1 MALEPVD
8 FDGGKTYDGD
18 TVYKGGQGF
27 RLFGIDAD
35 EMKEHGI
42 INQPNPSPQALK
54 AKEYLDN
61 VMSTEQVSFDDMGA
75 DKYGRRV
82 VRIRGADGRD
92 INEELVRN
100 VGVNTID
107 FDGVSPYHAASVAF
121 EDDVRSGRKI
131 LDRAVPFNSGDYI
144 PERTI
149 AQELG
154 SGYDRG
160 KDQLGLMLGKSLET
174 IGETLDVESLKQRGV
189 DMSSKYLEELI
200 KPDEAPQVGTYKDVD
215 GVRAAA
221 LYAAGL
227 LGEQVP
233 QLMADAAT
241 FAGGAATGA
250 GVGGFGAVAA
260 RRGIASAAA
269 KIGMNIGGRA
279 GAFSSMY
286 AQSLGESVM
295 EQESEGVDDNPLAYA
310 TAFAKAGA
318 DYIGAK
324 AMLKTSKRMML
335 DGNEVSARVVAG
347 EAMRSIGAEGLTESF
362 QTVLDKAAIAYKKD
376 GYDLLSDDNIDE
388 AIDSFFAGAIVGGA
402 TAGTGAGVRKTY
414 DKFFGGKD
422 EEKTPDAVEQP
433 AVVPPVE
440 EVAPEE
446 PVVSAAAPEA
456 ETPVTE
462 PVQPPVSAESAG
474 MDFGAALE
482 GLNTPVEQPSK
493 GMDFGAALEGLK
505 APAQGALP
513 RVQIPGQSW
522 VNDNAQVDR
531 DISDRMG
538 VTGRIEEL
546 FAEGKT
552 ASEVRSVL
560 KKENLFGKV
569 AQEDETPFVVNV
581 RATLGIPSRMG
592 AEGEAEFQ
600 QWKAGRAAGKQA
612 PEGMDFKAA
621 LAGLDSNDMEQA
633 AERLDISH
641 LPKEQY
647 TQIIEQMPEAE
658 VRPVVDDLASFSE
671 PVDQQQVSFE
681 RGTAKAERGVEKAQ
695 TLFEAA
701 PFDSVEEKPVTA
713 SAASDTS
720 SRVDFYEGASSE
732 DGSPERAFDPT
743 TDGVDSV
750 TASQQKM
757 KRSLSDAI
765 SRGLRSSEAMKQRYR
780 QTHKDEKTGER
791 LLSPEKREKLRAYE
805 QEHGVG
811 SASGMRD
818 DFIASPAYQ
827 RKRNVRLKFP
837 GDSEWHDVDLR
848 ALLTDVYN
856 NRDIDTT
863 EQNPVPHRRVMNQLS
878 YVIGELAEQG
888 IEIDNFD
895 PETTVVWRPTKD
907 LQQLYMSGNRFE
919 GSTELTLADIAEHEK
934 MYNSA
939 NEKTAAKYRKS
950 ERVIMDYD
958 DDFADKIDELNF
970 ALKDAEQNKKDPDVP
985 YMLAR
990 AIRAVGGDAESK
1002 DVNGLL
1008 SEGRHALA
1016 QAQQQNEARERRK
1029 DEADNGE
1036 AGGDGDASQAEFTTL
1051 AAEARSR
1058 ESSKDFFGEV
1068 TVSTK
1073 RGKKKVDSGA
1083 TQPVPESDNMQ
1094 VKFSFSNDPSANF
1107 KDAIRTLVETMGLKA
1122 DVVVQEGEIK
1132 RDVPGT
1138 VDFKEGKV
1146 FITLDMNRIAEM
1158 SSNKY
1163 DVATTIVAHE
1173 LGHAWMQEKGHR
1185 VPDAAL
1191 KELYEGF
1198 KDARKKAPAG
1208 HVYRKQKGVGFD
1220 EWIADQFMAYVVNSN
1235 KAPKTAAAKYFSKV
1249 WKALSAIIDSL
1260 GRSLFG
1266 KDRFSRT
1273 DTGTEFVE
1281 SVFRTSMNKQGITGN
1296 KFDTFLA
1303 DAYEELF
1310 GLDAGKRVGQ
1320 GERRAQTELRA
1331 VGDTAAIAK
1340 ITALEKQIF
1349 RAKEQI
1355 AKYRRDDNL
1364 VAVDNYQKR
1373 LDVMQADLRKISATE
1388 PRDFYAR
1395 AIFHKYGGVQGAKRL
1410 MSDAVFVTKNAA
1422 EAVSPVWATSIRR
1435 LKQKGHHTLAANYE
1449 KFFTDQNADMRTWM
1463 AELDNV
1469 SDADLD
1475 ALRTGKKTAAVTRFL
1490 NQFYNHVKRD
1500 GGMPTLG
1507 KISKDYVPRMFDRIA
1522 IEADKP
1528 KFRDYIQQEAKK
1540 AGYPMTDKEADDIIA
1555 TIVKDD
1561 SAYYQLDNS
1570 GGASFAGNAASRSL
1584 NFINDLDLQTT
1595 PWVIQDKRMM
1605 MAGYV
1610 NSMLKRSNYER
1621 KFGGYNTVV
1630 EPGKRHISFVRH
1642 YMKNVPF
1649 RAETLGI
1656 TGGAPGRLATSFE
1669 KEQYFEKVDSASLMK
1684 AVQSANA
1691 RGWVRVEMDAKN
1703 EATVSIYEPS
1713 YSQNAIIRG
1722 LRENGQEADVKEF
1735 MRVTDALSGR
1745 LGQDSMSPTARK
1757 ITGGLMT
1764 YQNILTLLFAT
1775 LSSFPDAVGPI
1786 VRSRDLAGA
1795 REALRGMM
1803 EVIGGA
1809 GARERR
1815 KLMHDLGVAHR
1826 STTEQALLEVYGAEM
1841 MPATMKKINDK
1852 FFEYTGLE
1860 AITAFSRTMAGNVA
1874 IRFVQ
1879 RHAKQALNG
1888 DAESVRYLAELGLT
1902 PDEANSL
1909 NGNAKMYSQM
1919 LADGTAFDSHGNLT
1933 PEAAL
1938 AEKTQK
1944 AVNQFVDESV
1954 VRPDASQ
1961 RPVWASDP
1969 RFMLVWHLKSFAYS
1983 YAKVI
1988 IKPVFKEAAYQFNKN
2003 GISPQVAVPLLVF
2016 ALPVMLASALGL
2028 RLREFIQYDVPHG
2041 LGIEQFDRPSAQRE
2055 FDEYLY
2061 DVLRRGG
2068 ILGPA
2073 ELAINAMEAD
2083 DRQRSALVT
2092 LLGPTADHLNTLLQF
2107 DAYKAVTRS
2116 VPVLSQM
2123 PEFKAAVYG
2132 AMN

>member
-1 MALEPVD
+1 MAFEPVD
-8 FDGGKTYDGD
+8 FAGGETYDGD

-27 RLFGIDAD
+27 RLYGIDAD

-42 INQPNPSPQALK
+42 LNQPTPSPQAIK
-54 AKEYLDN
+54 AKEYLDG
-61 VMSTEQVSFDDMGA
+61 VMKNEKVSFEDMGA

-82 VRIRGADGRD
+82 VRILGEDGRD
-92 INEELVRN
+92 VNEELVRQ

-107 FDGVSPYHAASVAF
+107 FDGVSPYHAAAVAF
-121 EDDVRSGRKI
+121 EDDVRAGRKI
-131 LDRAVPFNSGDYI
+131 LDRAVPFNSSDYI

-154 SGYDRG
+154 TGYSRG
-160 KDQLGLMLGKSLET
+160 KDQLGLMFGKSLET
-174 IGETLDVESLKQRGV
+174 IGESLGVESLQQRGI
-189 DMSSKYLEELI
+189 DMSSKYLEELV
-200 KPDEAPQVGTYKDVD
+200 KPDQAPQVGTYKDVD
-215 GVRAAA
+215 GVKSAA
-221 LYAAGL
+221 LYAASL

-233 QLMADAAT
+233 QLMADAAA

-250 GVGGFGAVAA
+250 GVGGIGAVAA
-260 RRGIASAAA
+260 RRGVAAA
-269 KIGMNIGGRA
+269 AARIGMNIGGRA

-295 EQESEGVDDNPLAYA
+295 EQESEGVEDNPLAYA

-335 DGNEVSARVVAG
+335 DGNDVSARVVAG

-362 QTVLDKAAIAYKKD
+362 QTMLDKAAIAYKKD

-388 AIDSFFAGAIVGGA
+388 AIDSFFAGAIVGGSVSGA
-402 TAGTGAGVRKTY
+402 GAGVRKTY
-414 DKFFGGKD
+414 DRFFGAKD
-422 EEKTPDAVEQP
+422 EKTPDAVEQP
-433 AVVPPVE
+433 EDVSSAE
-440 EVAPEE
+440 EKM
-446 PVVSAAAPEA
+446 PEA
-456 ETPVTE
+456 EPSVADAVPDTE
-462 PVQPPVSAESAG
+462 ASVADVSEPLQSTVSSEPESVSQG
-474 MDFGAALE
+474 FDFRAALE
-482 GLNTPVEQPSK
+482 GLNSDEVTPHEPSK
-493 GMDFGAALEGLK
+493 
-505 APAQGALP
+505 
-513 RVQIPGQSW
+513 
-522 VNDNAQVDR
+522 
-531 DISDRMG
+531 
-538 VTGRIEEL
+538 
-546 FAEGKT
+546 
-552 ASEVRSVL
+552 
-560 KKENLFGKV
+560 
-569 AQEDETPFVVNV
+569 
-581 RATLGIPSRMG
+581 
-592 AEGEAEFQ
+592 
-600 QWKAGRAAGKQA
+600 
-612 PEGMDFKAA
+612 GMDFKAA
-621 LAGLDSNDMEQA
+621 LDGVDF
-633 AERLDISH
+633 
-641 LPKEQY
+641 
-647 TQIIEQMPEAE
+647 AE
-658 VRPVVDDLASFSE
+658 VDERASEGQDGLMPVEEFEQITGASRE
-671 PVDQQQVSFE
+671 APDQQQVSFE

-695 TLFEAA
+695 TLFEAT
-701 PFDSVEEKPVTA
+701 PFDAPEEKPVTA
-713 SAASDTS
+713 NATSDTS
-720 SRVDFYEGASSE
+720 SRVDFYEGSASE
-732 DGSPERAFDPT
+732 DGSSERAFDPT
-743 TDGVDSV
+743 TAGVDSV
-750 TASQQKM
+750 TAAQQKM

-791 LLSPEKREKLRAYE
+791 LLSPEKREMLREYE
-805 QEHGVG
+805 RKHGVG

-827 RKRNVRLKFP
+827 RKRNVRMKFP
-837 GDSEWHDVDLR
+837 GDSEWHDVDFR
-848 ALLTDVYN
+848 ALLTDIYN

-863 EQNPVPHRRVMNQLS
+863 EQDPVPHRRIMNQLS
-878 YVIGELAEQG
+878 YVMGELAEQG

-895 PETTVVWRPTKD
+895 PESTVVWRPTKD
-907 LQQLYMSGNRFE
+907 LQDLYMSGNRFE

-939 NEKTAAKYRKS
+939 NEKVRSKYRKGQK
-950 ERVIMDYD
+950 VIMDFD

-990 AIRAVGGDAESK
+990 AIRAVGGEAESK
-1002 DVNGLL
+1002 DVDGLL
-1008 SEGRHALA
+1008 AEGRYALT
-1016 QAQQQNEARERRK
+1016 QAQHYNETRERRK
-1029 DEADNGE
+1029 DEAENGE

-1068 TVSTK
+1068 SVSTK
-1073 RGKKKVDSGA
+1073 RGKKKPDSGA
-1083 TQPVPESDNMQ
+1083 TQPVPESDNTQ
-1094 VKFSFSNDPSANF
+1094 VKFSFASDVSANF

-1122 DVVVQEGEIK
+1122 DVIVQEGSIK
-1132 RDVPGT
+1132 RAVPGT

-1146 FITLDMNRIAEM
+1146 FITLDMGRIAEM

-1163 DVATTIVAHE
+1163 DVATTVVAHE
-1173 LGHAWMQEKGHR
+1173 LGHAWMQEKSHR
-1185 VPDAAL
+1185 VPDAVL

-1198 KDARKKAPAG
+1198 KTARKAAPAG

-1220 EWIADQFMAYVVNSN
+1220 EWIADQFMAYVINSN
-1235 KAPKTAAAKYFSKV
+1235 KAPKTATAKYFAKV
-1249 WKALSAIIDSL
+1249 WKALSAIVDTL
-1260 GRSLFG
+1260 GKALFG
-1266 KDRFSRT
+1266 RDRFSRSDVGT
-1273 DTGTEFVE
+1273 DFVE
-1281 SVFRTSMNKQGITGN
+1281 SVFRTSMNKRGITDN
-1296 KFDTFLA
+1296 RFDSMLA

-1355 AKYRRDDNL
+1355 AKYRRDNNT

-1373 LDVMQADLRKISATE
+1373 LDVLQADLRKISATE

-1395 AIFHKYGGVQGAKRL
+1395 ALFHKYGGVHGAKRL
-1410 MSDAVFVTKNAA
+1410 MSDAVSVTKNAA
-1422 EAVSPVWATSIRR
+1422 EAISPVWATSIRR
-1435 LKQKGHHTLAANYE
+1435 LKQKGHHVLATKYE

-1463 AELDNV
+1463 AELDKV
-1469 SDADLD
+1469 SDADLH
-1475 ALRTGKKTAAVTRFL
+1475 ALSLGKKAASVTRFL
-1490 NQFYNHVKRD
+1490 DQFYGHIKRD

-1507 KISKDYVPRMFDRIA
+1507 KISKDYVPRMFDRVA
-1522 IEADKP
+1522 IEEDKAQ
-1528 KFRDYIQQEAKK
+1528 FRNYIQQEAKK
-1540 AGYPMTDKEADDIIA
+1540 AGYPMSDREADDIIA
-1555 TIVKDD
+1555 TILKDD

-1595 PWVIQDKRMM
+1595 KWVIQDKRMM

-1621 KFGGYNTVV
+1621 HFGGYNVVV
-1630 EPGKRHISFVRH
+1630 EPGKRHISYVRH
-1642 YMKNVPF
+1642 FMKNVPF

-1656 TGGAPGRLATSFE
+1656 SGGAPGRLATSFE
-1669 KEQYFEKVDSASLMK
+1669 KEQYFEKADTASLMK

-1691 RGWVRVEMDAKN
+1691 RGWVTVELNDKN
-1703 EATVSIYEPS
+1703 EPTVAIYEPS
-1713 YSQNAIIRG
+1713 YMQNMIIRK
-1722 LRENGQEADVKEF
+1722 LREDNKEADVKEF
-1735 MRVTDALSGR
+1735 MRVTYALSGR

-1786 VRSRDLAGA
+1786 VRSRDFAGA

-1809 GARERR
+1809 NARERR

-1841 MPATMKKINDK
+1841 MPATLKKINDK
-1852 FFEYTGLE
+1852 FFQYTGLE
-1860 AITAFSRTMAGNVA
+1860 AITAFSRIMAGNVG
-1874 IRFVQ
+1874 IRFIQ
-1879 RHAKQALNG
+1879 RHAKQALDGN
-1888 DAESVRYLAELGLT
+1888 AESTRYLSELGLT
-1902 PDEANSL
+1902 PDEASSL
-1909 NGNAKMYSQM
+1909 NKNEKMYSQM

-1933 PEAAL
+1933 PEAQL
-1938 AEKTQK
+1938 AEKIQK

-1988 IKPVFKEAAYQFNKN
+1988 IKPVFKEAVYQFNKN
-2003 GISPQVAVPLLVF
+2003 GISPQVAVPLVVF

-2041 LGIEQFDRPSAQRE
+2041 LGVEHFDRPSAQRE

-2073 ELAINAMEAD
+2073 ELAVNAMEAD
-2083 DRQRSALVT
+2083 DRKRSALVT

>member
-174 IGETLDVESLKQRGV
+174 IGETLDVESLTQRGV

-200 KPDEAPQVGTYKDVD
+200 KPNEAPQVGTYKDVD

-233 QLMADAAT
+233 QLMADAAA

-414 DKFFGGKD
+414 DKFFGGKE
-422 EEKTPDAVEQP
+422 EEKAPDVVEQP
-433 AVVPPVE
+433 EAVPPAE

-446 PVVSAAAPEA
+446 PVVAAAAAEA
-456 ETPVTE
+456 EVPVTE
-462 PVQPPVSAESAG
+462 PVQSPVPAESAG

-493 GMDFGAALEGLK
+493 GMDF
-505 APAQGALP
+505 
-513 RVQIPGQSW
+513 
-522 VNDNAQVDR
+522 
-531 DISDRMG
+531 
-538 VTGRIEEL
+538 
-546 FAEGKT
+546 
-552 ASEVRSVL
+552 
-560 KKENLFGKV
+560 
-569 AQEDETPFVVNV
+569 
-581 RATLGIPSRMG
+581 
-592 AEGEAEFQ
+592 
-600 QWKAGRAAGKQA
+600 
-612 PEGMDFKAA
+612 KAA
-621 LAGLDSNDMEQA
+621 LAGLDSNDMEQV

-641 LPKEQY
+641 LPQEQY

-658 VRPVVDDLASFSE
+658 VRPVVDDLASFSA

-701 PFDSVEEKPVTA
+701 PFDFVEDKPVTA

-780 QTHKDEKTGER
+780 QADKDEKTGER
-791 LLSPEKREKLRAYE
+791 LLSPEKREILREYE
-805 QEHGVG
+805 RKHGVG

-818 DFIASPAYQ
+818 DFIAAPAYQ
-827 RKRNVRLKFP
+827 RKRNVRMKFP
-837 GDSEWHDVDLR
+837 GDSEWHDVDFR
-848 ALLTDVYN
+848 AMLTDLYN

-863 EQNPVPHRRVMNQLS
+863 EENPAPHQRVLNQIT
-878 YVIGELAEQG
+878 YAIGELAEQG
-888 IEIDNFD
+888 IEIENFD

-907 LQQLYMSGNRFE
+907 LQEIYMSGNRFE
-919 GSTELTLADIAEHEK
+919 GSTELTLADIAAHVQ

-939 NEKTAAKYRKS
+939 DAKVRAKYRRN

-1008 SEGRHALA
+1008 SEGRYALA

-1029 DEADNGE
+1029 DEADSGE

-1073 RGKKKVDSGA
+1073 RGKKKADSGA
-1083 TQPVPESDNMQ
+1083 TQPVPESDTTQ
-1094 VKFSFSNDPSANF
+1094 VKFSFSSDPSANF

-1249 WKALSAIIDSL
+1249 WNALSAIIDSL
-1260 GRSLFG
+1260 GRALFG

-1273 DTGTEFVE
+1273 DAGTEFVE

-1296 KFDTFLA
+1296 KFDTLLA

-1364 VAVDNYQKR
+1364 VAVENYQKR

-1410 MSDAVFVTKNAA
+1410 MSDAVSVTKNAA

-1435 LKQKGHHTLAANYE
+1435 LKQKGHDALAANYE

-1722 LRENGQEADVKEF
+1722 LRENGQESDVKEF

-1879 RHAKQALNG
+1879 RHAKQALDG

>member
-1 MALEPVD
+1 MAFDPVD
-8 FDGGKTYDGD
+8 FAGGETYDGD

-27 RLFGIDAD
+27 RLYGIDAD

-42 INQPNPSPQALK
+42 LNQPTPSPQAIK
-54 AKEYLDN
+54 AKEYLDG
-61 VMSTEQVSFDDMGA
+61 VMKNEKVSFEDMGA

-82 VRIRGADGRD
+82 VRILGEDGRD
-92 INEELVRN
+92 VNEELVRE

-107 FDGVSPYHAASVAF
+107 FDGVSPYHAAAVAF
-121 EDDVRSGRKI
+121 EDDVRAGRKI
-131 LDRAVPFNSGDYI
+131 LDRAVPFNTSDYI

-154 SGYDRG
+154 TGYSRG

-174 IGETLDVESLKQRGV
+174 IGESLGVESLQQRGL
-189 DMSSKYLEELI
+189 DMSSKYLEELV
-200 KPDEAPQVGTYKDVD
+200 KPDQAPQVGTYKDVD
-215 GVRAAA
+215 GVKSAA
-221 LYAAGL
+221 LYAASL

-233 QLMADAAT
+233 QLMADAAA
-241 FAGGAATGA
+241 FAGGAVAGA
-250 GVGGFGAVAA
+250 GVGGIGAVAA
-260 RRGIASAAA
+260 RRGVAAA
-269 KIGMNIGGRA
+269 AARIGMNIGGRA

-362 QTVLDKAAIAYKKD
+362 QTMLDKAAIAYKKD

-388 AIDSFFAGAIVGGA
+388 AIDSFFAGAIVGGSVSGA
-402 TAGTGAGVRKTY
+402 GAGVRKTY
-414 DKFFGGKD
+414 DRFFGAKD
-422 EEKTPDAVEQP
+422 EKTPDAVEQSED
-433 AVVPPVE
+433 VPPAE
-440 EVAPEE
+440 EKM
-446 PVVSAAAPEA
+446 PEA
-456 ETPVTE
+456 EPPVADAVPDTEAPAADVSEPLQPAVSSEPE
-462 PVQPPVSAESAG
+462 PVSQG
-474 MDFGAALE
+474 FDFRAALE
-482 GLNTPVEQPSK
+482 GLNSDEVTPQEPSK
-493 GMDFGAALEGLK
+493 
-505 APAQGALP
+505 
-513 RVQIPGQSW
+513 
-522 VNDNAQVDR
+522 
-531 DISDRMG
+531 
-538 VTGRIEEL
+538 
-546 FAEGKT
+546 
-552 ASEVRSVL
+552 
-560 KKENLFGKV
+560 
-569 AQEDETPFVVNV
+569 
-581 RATLGIPSRMG
+581 
-592 AEGEAEFQ
+592 
-600 QWKAGRAAGKQA
+600 
-612 PEGMDFKAA
+612 GMDFKAA
-621 LAGLDSNDMEQA
+621 LDGVDF
-633 AERLDISH
+633 
-641 LPKEQY
+641 
-647 TQIIEQMPEAE
+647 AE
-658 VRPVVDDLASFSE
+658 VDERARMIDASYDEQDSLAPVEE
-671 PVDQQQVSFE
+671 PVDQQQDYTARVADDEDELDLNAEQAAADRMYAYARFRALEEEADEAALIDAPARQRRISYE
-681 RGTAKAERGVEKAQ
+681 KGTAKAERGVEKAQ
-695 TLFEAA
+695 TLFEAT
-701 PFDSVEEKPVTA
+701 PFDAPEEKPVTA

-720 SRVDFYEGASSE
+720 SRVDFYEGAATE

-743 TDGVDSV
+743 IDGVDSV
-750 TASQQKM
+750 TAAQQKM

-791 LLSPEKREKLRAYE
+791 LLSSEKREMLREYE
-805 QEHGVG
+805 RKYGVG

-827 RKRNVRLKFP
+827 RKRNVRMKFP
-837 GDSEWHDVDLR
+837 GDSEWHDVDFR
-848 ALLTDVYN
+848 ALLTDLYN

-863 EQNPVPHRRVMNQLS
+863 EQDPVPHRRVLNQLS
-878 YVIGELAEQG
+878 YVMGELAEQG
-888 IEIDNFD
+888 IEISNFE
-895 PETTVVWRPTKD
+895 PETTIIWRPTKD
-907 LQQLYMSGNRFE
+907 MQEVYSSGNQSGE
-919 GSTELTLADIAEHEK
+919 MTLLDIEDHEQA
-934 MYNSA
+934 YNSA
-939 NEKTAAKYRKS
+939 NEKVRSKYRKGQK
-950 ERVIMDYD
+950 VIMDFD

-990 AIRAVGGDAESK
+990 AIRSVGGEAESK
-1002 DVNGLL
+1002 DVDGLL
-1008 SEGRHALA
+1008 AEGRYALA
-1016 QAQQQNEARERRK
+1016 QAQQYNETRERRK
-1029 DEADNGE
+1029 DEAENGE
-1036 AGGDGDASQAEFTTL
+1036 AGGDGDAFQAEFTTL

-1068 TVSTK
+1068 SVPTK
-1073 RGKKKVDSGA
+1073 RGKKKPDSGA
-1083 TQPVPESDNMQ
+1083 TQPVPESDNTQ
-1094 VKFSFSNDPSANF
+1094 VKFSFASDVSANF
-1107 KDAIRTLVETMGLKA
+1107 KDAVRTLVEIIGLKA
-1122 DVVVQEGEIK
+1122 DVIVQEGSIK
-1132 RDVPGT
+1132 RAVPGT

-1146 FITLDMNRIAEM
+1146 FITLDMGRIAKM

-1163 DVATTIVAHE
+1163 DVATAVVAHE

-1185 VPDAAL
+1185 VPDAVL

-1198 KDARKKAPAG
+1198 KAARKAAPAG

-1220 EWIADQFMAYVVNSN
+1220 EWIADQFMAYVINSN
-1235 KAPKTAAAKYFSKV
+1235 KAPKTATAKYFAKV
-1249 WKALSAIIDSL
+1249 WKALSAIVDTL
-1260 GRSLFG
+1260 GKALFG
-1266 KDRFSRT
+1266 RDRFSRSDVGT
-1273 DTGTEFVE
+1273 DFVE
-1281 SVFRTSMNKQGITGN
+1281 SVFRTSMNKQGITDN
-1296 KFDTFLA
+1296 RFDSMLA

-1355 AKYRRDDNL
+1355 AKYRRENNI

-1373 LDVMQADLRKISATE
+1373 LDALQADLRKISATE

-1395 AIFHKYGGVQGAKRL
+1395 ALFHKYGGVQGAKRL
-1410 MSDAVFVTKNAA
+1410 MSDAVSVTKNAA
-1422 EAVSPVWATSIRR
+1422 EAISPVWATAIRR
-1435 LKQKGHHTLAANYE
+1435 LKQKGHNKLAANYE

-1463 AELDNV
+1463 AELDKV
-1469 SDADLD
+1469 SDADLH
-1475 ALRTGKKTAAVTRFL
+1475 ALSLGEKTAAVTRFL
-1490 NQFYNHVKRD
+1490 DQFYSHIKRD

-1507 KISKDYVPRMFDRIA
+1507 KISKDYVPRMFDRVA
-1522 IEADKP
+1522 IEEDKAQ
-1528 KFRDYIQQEAKK
+1528 FRNYIQQEAKK
-1540 AGYPMTDKEADDIIA
+1540 AGYPMSDKEADDIIA
-1555 TIVKDD
+1555 TILKDD

-1595 PWVIQDKRMM
+1595 KWVIQDKRMM

-1621 KFGGYNTVV
+1621 HFGGYNVVV
-1630 EPGKRHISFVRH
+1630 EPGKRHISYVRH
-1642 YMKNVPF
+1642 FMKNVPF

-1656 TGGAPGRLATSFE
+1656 SGGAPGRLATSFE
-1669 KEQYFEKVDSASLMK
+1669 KEQYFEKADTASLMK

-1691 RGWVRVEMDAKN
+1691 RGWVTVELNDKN
-1703 EATVSIYEPS
+1703 EPTVAIYEPS
-1713 YSQNAIIRG
+1713 YMQNMIIRK
-1722 LRENGQEADVKEF
+1722 LREDSKEADVKEF

-1786 VRSRDLAGA
+1786 VRSRDFAGA
-1795 REALRGMM
+1795 REALKGMF

-1809 GARERR
+1809 NARERR

-1841 MPATMKKINDK
+1841 MPAALKKINDK
-1852 FFEYTGLE
+1852 FFQYTGLE
-1860 AITAFSRTMAGNVA
+1860 AITAFSRIMAGNVG
-1874 IRFVQ
+1874 IRFIQ
-1879 RHAKQALNG
+1879 RHAKQALDG
-1888 DAESVRYLAELGLT
+1888 DAESKRYLSELGLT

-1909 NGNAKMYSQM
+1909 NKNEKMYSQM

-1933 PEAAL
+1933 PEAQL
-1938 AEKTQK
+1938 AEKIQK

-1988 IKPVFKEAAYQFNKN
+1988 MKPVFKEAVYQFKKN
-2003 GISPQVAVPLLVF
+2003 GIGPQVAVPLVVF

-2041 LGIEQFDRPSAQRE
+2041 LGIEHFDRPSAQRE

-2061 DVLRRGG
+2061 DVIRRGG

-2073 ELAINAMEAD
+2073 ELAVNAMEAD
-2083 DRQRSALVT
+2083 DRKRSALVT

-2132 AMN
+2132 SMN

>member
-1 MALEPVD
+1 MAFEPVD
-8 FDGGKTYDGD
+8 FAGGETYDGD

-27 RLFGIDAD
+27 RLYGIDAD
-35 EMKEHGI
+35 EIKEHGI
-42 INQPNPSPQALK
+42 LNQPTPSPQAIK
-54 AKEYLDN
+54 AKEYLDG
-61 VMSTEQVSFDDMGA
+61 VMKKEKVSFEDMGS

-82 VRIRGADGRD
+82 VRIIGEDGRD
-92 INEELVRN
+92 VNEELVRQ

-107 FDGVSPYHAASVAF
+107 FDGVSPYHAAAVAF
-121 EDDVRSGRKI
+121 EDDVRAGRKI
-131 LDRAVPFNSGDYI
+131 LDRAVPFNTSDYI

-154 SGYDRG
+154 TGYARG

-174 IGETLDVESLKQRGV
+174 IGESLGVESLQQRGL
-189 DMSSKYLEELI
+189 DMSSKYLEELV
-200 KPDEAPQVGTYKDVD
+200 KPDQAPQVGTYKDVD
-215 GVRAAA
+215 GVKSAA

-233 QLMADAAT
+233 QLMADAAA
-241 FAGGAATGA
+241 FAGGAAAGA

-260 RRGIASAAA
+260 RRGVAAA
-269 KIGMNIGGRA
+269 AARIGMNIGGRA

-295 EQESEGVDDNPLAYA
+295 EQESEGVEDNPLAYA
-310 TAFAKAGA
+310 AAFAKAGA

-362 QTVLDKAAIAYKKD
+362 QTMLDKAAIAYKKD

-388 AIDSFFAGAIVGGA
+388 AIDSFFAGAIVGGSVSGA
-402 TAGTGAGVRKTY
+402 GAGVRKTY
-414 DKFFGGKD
+414 DRFFGAKD
-422 EEKTPDAVEQP
+422 EKTPDVVEQP
-433 AVVPPVE
+433 EDVSPAE
-440 EVAPEE
+440 EKM
-446 PVVSAAAPEA
+446 PEA
-456 ETPVTE
+456 ESPVVDAVPDTEAPAADVSEPLQSAVPSEPE
-462 PVQPPVSAESAG
+462 PVSQG
-474 MDFGAALE
+474 FDFRAALE
-482 GLNTPVEQPSK
+482 GLNSDEVAPQEPSK
-493 GMDFGAALEGLK
+493 
-505 APAQGALP
+505 
-513 RVQIPGQSW
+513 
-522 VNDNAQVDR
+522 
-531 DISDRMG
+531 
-538 VTGRIEEL
+538 
-546 FAEGKT
+546 
-552 ASEVRSVL
+552 
-560 KKENLFGKV
+560 
-569 AQEDETPFVVNV
+569 
-581 RATLGIPSRMG
+581 
-592 AEGEAEFQ
+592 
-600 QWKAGRAAGKQA
+600 
-612 PEGMDFKAA
+612 GMDFKAA
-621 LAGLDSNDMEQA
+621 LDGIDFAEADERARAIDASYDEQDSVAPVEELEQTVDAPREEVA
-633 AERLDISH
+633 A
-641 LPKEQY
+641 P
-647 TQIIEQMPEAE
+647 
-658 VRPVVDDLASFSE
+658 
-671 PVDQQQVSFE
+671 DQQQISFE

-701 PFDSVEEKPVTA
+701 PFVAPEEKPVTA

-720 SRVDFYEGASSE
+720 SRVDFYEGAASE

-743 TDGVDSV
+743 VDGVDSV
-750 TASQQKM
+750 TAAQQKM

-791 LLSPEKREKLRAYE
+791 LLSSEKREMLREYE
-805 QEHGVG
+805 RKHGVG

-827 RKRNVRLKFP
+827 RKRNVRMKFP
-837 GDSEWHDVDLR
+837 GDSEWHDVDFR
-848 ALLTDVYN
+848 ALLTDIYN

-863 EQNPVPHRRVMNQLS
+863 EQDPVPHRRIMNQLS

-895 PETTVVWRPTKD
+895 PESTIVWRPTKD
-907 LQQLYMSGNRFE
+907 LQDLYMSGNRFE

-939 NEKTAAKYRKS
+939 NERVRSKYRKGQK
-950 ERVIMDYD
+950 VIMDFD

-990 AIRAVGGDAESK
+990 AIRAVGGEAESK
-1002 DVNGLL
+1002 DVDGLL
-1008 SEGRHALA
+1008 AEGRYALA
-1016 QAQQQNEARERRK
+1016 QAQQYNEARERRK
-1029 DEADNGE
+1029 DEAENGE

-1068 TVSTK
+1068 SVSTK
-1073 RGKKKVDSGA
+1073 RGKKKADSGA
-1083 TQPVPESDNMQ
+1083 TQPVPESDNTQ
-1094 VKFSFSNDPSANF
+1094 VKFSFASDVSANF

-1122 DVVVQEGEIK
+1122 DVIVQEGSIK
-1132 RDVPGT
+1132 RAVPGT

-1146 FITLDMNRIAEM
+1146 FITLDMGRIAEM

-1163 DVATTIVAHE
+1163 DVATTVVAHE

-1185 VPDAAL
+1185 VPDAVL

-1198 KDARKKAPAG
+1198 KAARKAAPAG

-1220 EWIADQFMAYVVNSN
+1220 EWIADQFMAYVINSN
-1235 KAPKTAAAKYFSKV
+1235 KAPKTATAKYFAKV
-1249 WKALSAIIDSL
+1249 WKALSAIVDTL
-1260 GRSLFG
+1260 GKALFG
-1266 KDRFSRT
+1266 RDRFSRSDVGT
-1273 DTGTEFVE
+1273 DFVE
-1281 SVFRTSMNKQGITGN
+1281 SVFRTSMNKQGITDN
-1296 KFDTFLA
+1296 RFDSMLA

-1310 GLDAGKRVGQ
+1310 GLRTGTRIGS

-1331 VGDTAAIAK
+1331 VGDDEALRAFAVIDRKIA
-1340 ITALEKQIF
+1340 
-1349 RAKEQI
+1349 RAKQQLSNLKSSTLIDRMRREISVIEGSDRPQDLKDKMNAPRKEQLAKAEVHLAEERAKVERQI
-1355 AKYRRDDNL
+1355 AEMEQEKVKMGAR
-1364 VAVDNYQKR
+1364 
-1373 LDVMQADLRKISATE
+1373 E

-1410 MSDAVFVTKNAA
+1410 MSDAVSVTKNAA
-1422 EAVSPVWATSIRR
+1422 EAISPVWATSIRR
-1435 LKQKGHHTLAANYE
+1435 LKQKGHNKLAANYE

-1463 AELDNV
+1463 AELDKV
-1469 SDADLD
+1469 SDADLH
-1475 ALRTGKKTAAVTRFL
+1475 ALSLGKKTAAVTRFL
-1490 NQFYNHVKRD
+1490 DQFYSHIKRD

-1507 KISKDYVPRMFDRIA
+1507 KISKDYVPRMFDRVA
-1522 IEADKP
+1522 IEEDKAQ
-1528 KFRDYIQQEAKK
+1528 FRNYIQQEAKK
-1540 AGYPMTDKEADDIIA
+1540 AGYPMSDKEADDIIA
-1555 TIVKDD
+1555 TILKDD

-1595 PWVIQDKRMM
+1595 KWVIQDKRMM

-1621 KFGGYNTVV
+1621 HFGGYNVVV
-1630 EPGKRHISFVRH
+1630 EPGKRHISYVRH
-1642 YMKNVPF
+1642 FMKNVPF

-1656 TGGAPGRLATSFE
+1656 SGGAPGRLATSFE
-1669 KEQYFEKVDSASLMK
+1669 KEQYFEKADTASLMK

-1691 RGWVRVEMDAKN
+1691 RGWVTVELNDKN
-1703 EATVSIYEPS
+1703 EPTVAIYEPS
-1713 YSQNAIIRG
+1713 YMQNMIIRK
-1722 LRENGQEADVKEF
+1722 LREDNKEADVEEF

-1786 VRSRDLAGA
+1786 VRSRDFAGA

-1809 GARERR
+1809 NARERR

-1841 MPATMKKINDK
+1841 MPATLKKINDK
-1852 FFEYTGLE
+1852 FFQYTGLE
-1860 AITAFSRTMAGNVA
+1860 AITAFSRIMAGNVG
-1874 IRFVQ
+1874 IRFIQ
-1879 RHAKQALNG
+1879 RHAKQALDG
-1888 DAESVRYLAELGLT
+1888 DAESKRYLSELGLT

-1909 NGNAKMYSQM
+1909 NKNEKMYSQM

-1933 PEAAL
+1933 PEAQL
-1938 AEKTQK
+1938 AEKIQK

-1988 IKPVFKEAAYQFNKN
+1988 MKPVFKEAVYQFNKN
-2003 GISPQVAVPLLVF
+2003 GISPQVAVPLVVF

-2041 LGIEQFDRPSAQRE
+2041 LGIEHFDRPSAQRE

-2061 DVLRRGG
+2061 DVIRRGG

-2073 ELAINAMEAD
+2073 ELAVNAMEAD
-2083 DRQRSALVT
+2083 DRKRSALVT

-2107 DAYKAVTRS
+2107 DAYKAVARS

-2132 AMN
+2132 SMK

>member
-1 MALEPVD
+1 MAFEPVD
-8 FDGGKTYDGD
+8 FAGGETYDGD

-27 RLFGIDAD
+27 RLYGIDAD

-42 INQPNPSPQALK
+42 LNQPTPSPQAIK
-54 AKEYLDN
+54 AKEYLDG
-61 VMSTEQVSFDDMGA
+61 VMKNEKVSFEDMGA

-82 VRIRGADGRD
+82 VRILGEDGRD
-92 INEELVRN
+92 VNEELVRE

-107 FDGVSPYHAASVAF
+107 FDGVSPYHAAAVAF
-121 EDDVRSGRKI
+121 EDDVRAGRKI
-131 LDRAVPFNSGDYI
+131 LDRAVPFNTSDYI

-154 SGYDRG
+154 TGYARG

-174 IGETLDVESLKQRGV
+174 IGESLGVESLQQRGL
-189 DMSSKYLEELI
+189 DMSSKYLEELV
-200 KPDEAPQVGTYKDVD
+200 KPDQAPQVGTYKDVD
-215 GVRAAA
+215 GVKSAA
-221 LYAAGL
+221 LYAASL

-233 QLMADAAT
+233 QLMADAAA
-241 FAGGAATGA
+241 FAGGAAAGA
-250 GVGGFGAVAA
+250 GVGGIGAVAA
-260 RRGIASAAA
+260 RRGVAAA
-269 KIGMNIGGRA
+269 AARIGMNIGGRA

-362 QTVLDKAAIAYKKD
+362 QTMLDKAAIAYKKD

-388 AIDSFFAGAIVGGA
+388 AIDSFFAGAIVGGSVSGA
-402 TAGTGAGVRKTY
+402 GAGVRKTY
-414 DKFFGGKD
+414 DRFFGAKD
-422 EEKTPDAVEQP
+422 EKTPDAVEQP
-433 AVVPPVE
+433 EDLPPAE
-440 EVAPEE
+440 EKM
-446 PVVSAAAPEA
+446 PEA
-456 ETPVTE
+456 EPSVADAVPDTEAPAADVSEPLQPAVSSEPE
-462 PVQPPVSAESAG
+462 PVSQG
-474 MDFGAALE
+474 FDFRAALE
-482 GLNTPVEQPSK
+482 GLNSDEVTPQEPSK
-493 GMDFGAALEGLK
+493 
-505 APAQGALP
+505 
-513 RVQIPGQSW
+513 
-522 VNDNAQVDR
+522 
-531 DISDRMG
+531 
-538 VTGRIEEL
+538 
-546 FAEGKT
+546 
-552 ASEVRSVL
+552 
-560 KKENLFGKV
+560 
-569 AQEDETPFVVNV
+569 
-581 RATLGIPSRMG
+581 
-592 AEGEAEFQ
+592 
-600 QWKAGRAAGKQA
+600 
-612 PEGMDFKAA
+612 GMDFKAA
-621 LAGLDSNDMEQA
+621 LAGLDSNDMEQV

-658 VRPVVDDLASFSE
+658 VRPAAEDLASFKE

-695 TLFEAA
+695 TLFEAT
-701 PFDSVEEKPVTA
+701 PFDAPEEKPVTA

-720 SRVDFYEGASSE
+720 SRVDFYEGAATE

-743 TDGVDSV
+743 IDGVDSV
-750 TASQQKM
+750 TAAQQKM

-791 LLSPEKREKLRAYE
+791 LLSPEKREMLREYE
-805 QEHGVG
+805 RKHGVG

-827 RKRNVRLKFP
+827 RKRNVRMKFP
-837 GDSEWHDVDLR
+837 GDSEWHDVDFR
-848 ALLTDVYN
+848 ALLTDLYN

-863 EQNPVPHRRVMNQLS
+863 EQDPVPHRRIMNQLS
-878 YVIGELAEQG
+878 YVMGELAEQG

-895 PETTVVWRPTKD
+895 PESTVVWRPTKD
-907 LQQLYMSGNRFE
+907 LQDLYMSGNRFE

-939 NEKTAAKYRKS
+939 NEKVRSKYRKGQK
-950 ERVIMDYD
+950 VIMDFD

-990 AIRAVGGDAESK
+990 AIRAVGGEAESK
-1002 DVNGLL
+1002 DVDGLL
-1008 SEGRHALA
+1008 AEGRYALA
-1016 QAQQQNEARERRK
+1016 QAQQYNETRERRK
-1029 DEADNGE
+1029 DEAENGE

-1058 ESSKDFFGEV
+1058 ELSKDFFGEV
-1068 TVSTK
+1068 SVSTK
-1073 RGKKKVDSGA
+1073 RGKKKPDSGA
-1083 TQPVPESDNMQ
+1083 TQPVPESDNTQ
-1094 VKFSFSNDPSANF
+1094 VKFSFASDVSANF

-1122 DVVVQEGEIK
+1122 DVIVQEGSIK
-1132 RDVPGT
+1132 RAVPGT

-1146 FITLDMNRIAEM
+1146 FITLDMGRIAEM

-1163 DVATTIVAHE
+1163 DVATTVVAHE

-1185 VPDAAL
+1185 VPDAVL

-1198 KDARKKAPAG
+1198 KAARKAAPAG

-1220 EWIADQFMAYVVNSN
+1220 EWIADQFMAYVINSN
-1235 KAPKTAAAKYFSKV
+1235 KAPKTATAKYFAKV
-1249 WKALSAIIDSL
+1249 WKALSAIVDTL
-1260 GRSLFG
+1260 GKALFG
-1266 KDRFSRT
+1266 RDRFSRSDVGT
-1273 DTGTEFVE
+1273 DFVE
-1281 SVFRTSMNKQGITGN
+1281 SVFRTSMNKQGITDN
-1296 KFDTFLA
+1296 RFDSMLA

-1310 GLDAGKRVGQ
+1310 GLRTGTRIGS

-1331 VGDTAAIAK
+1331 VGDDEALRAFAVIDRKIA
-1340 ITALEKQIF
+1340 
-1349 RAKEQI
+1349 RAKQQLSNLKSSTLIDRMRREISVIDGSDRPQDLKDKMNAPRKEQLAKAEAHLSEERAKVEQQI
-1355 AKYRRDDNL
+1355 AGMEQEKVKMGAR
-1364 VAVDNYQKR
+1364 
-1373 LDVMQADLRKISATE
+1373 E

-1410 MSDAVFVTKNAA
+1410 MSDAVSVTKNAA
-1422 EAVSPVWATSIRR
+1422 EAISPVWATSIRR
-1435 LKQKGHHTLAANYE
+1435 LKQKGHNKLAANYE

-1463 AELDNV
+1463 AELDKV
-1469 SDADLD
+1469 SDADLH
-1475 ALRTGKKTAAVTRFL
+1475 ALSLGKKTAAVTRFL
-1490 NQFYNHVKRD
+1490 DQFYSHIKRD
-1500 GGMPTLG
+1500 GGMPALG
-1507 KISKDYVPRMFDRIA
+1507 KISKDYVPRMFDRVA
-1522 IEADKP
+1522 IEEDKAQ
-1528 KFRDYIQQEAKK
+1528 FRNYIQQEAKK
-1540 AGYPMTDKEADDIIA
+1540 AGYPMSDKEADDIIA
-1555 TIVKDD
+1555 TILKDD

-1595 PWVIQDKRMM
+1595 KWVIQDKRMM

-1621 KFGGYNTVV
+1621 HFGGYNVVV
-1630 EPGKRHISFVRH
+1630 EPGKRHISYVRH
-1642 YMKNVPF
+1642 FMKNVPF

-1656 TGGAPGRLATSFE
+1656 SGGAPGRLATSFE
-1669 KEQYFEKVDSASLMK
+1669 KEQYFEKADTASLMK

-1691 RGWVRVEMDAKN
+1691 RGWVTVELNDKN
-1703 EATVSIYEPS
+1703 EPTVAIYEPS
-1713 YSQNAIIRG
+1713 YMQNMIIRK
-1722 LRENGQEADVKEF
+1722 LREDNKEADVKEF

-1786 VRSRDLAGA
+1786 VRSRDFAGA

-1809 GARERR
+1809 NARERR

-1841 MPATMKKINDK
+1841 MPATLKKINDK
-1852 FFEYTGLE
+1852 FFQYTGLE
-1860 AITAFSRTMAGNVA
+1860 AITAFSRIMAGNVG
-1874 IRFVQ
+1874 IRFIQ
-1879 RHAKQALNG
+1879 RHAKQALDGNS
-1888 DAESVRYLAELGLT
+1888 ESKRYLAELGLT

-1909 NGNAKMYSQM
+1909 NKSEKMYSQM

-1933 PEAAL
+1933 PEAQL
-1938 AEKTQK
+1938 AEKIQK

-1988 IKPVFKEAAYQFNKN
+1988 MKPVFKEAVYQFKKN
-2003 GISPQVAVPLLVF
+2003 GIGPQVAVPLVVF

-2041 LGIEQFDRPSAQRE
+2041 LGIEHFDRPSAQRE

-2061 DVLRRGG
+2061 DVIRRGG

-2073 ELAINAMEAD
+2073 ELAVNAMEAD
-2083 DRQRSALVT
+2083 DRKRSALVT

-2132 AMN
+2132 SMN

>member
-1 MALEPVD
+1 MAFESVD
-8 FDGGKTYDGD
+8 FAGGETYDGD

-27 RLFGIDAD
+27 RLYGIDAD

-42 INQPNPSPQALK
+42 LNQPTPSPQAIK
-54 AKEYLDN
+54 AKEYLDG
-61 VMSTEQVSFDDMGA
+61 VMKNEKVSFEDMGA

-82 VRIRGADGRD
+82 VRILGEDGRD
-92 INEELVRN
+92 VNEELVRE

-107 FDGVSPYHAASVAF
+107 FDGVSPYHAAASAY
-121 EDDVRSGRKI
+121 EEDVRAGRKSVGH
-131 LDRAVPFNSGDYI
+131 AVLFDPSEYI

-154 SGYDRG
+154 TGYARG
-160 KDQLGLMLGKSLET
+160 KDQLGLMFGKSLET
-174 IGETLDVESLKQRGV
+174 IGESLGVESLQQRGL
-189 DMSSKYLEELI
+189 DMSNKYLEELV
-200 KPDEAPQVGTYKDVD
+200 KPASAPQVGTYKDVD

-227 LGEQVP
+227 LGEQTP
-233 QLMADAAT
+233 QLAADAIAMV
-241 FAGGAATGA
+241 GGAVAGA
-250 GVGGFGAVAA
+250 GVGGIGAVAA
-260 RRGIASAAA
+260 RRGVAAA
-269 KIGMNIGGRA
+269 AARIGMNIGAKA

-286 AQSLGESVM
+286 AQNLGESVM
-295 EQESEGVDDNPLAYA
+295 EQEQEGVKDNPLAYA

-335 DGNEVSARVVAG
+335 DGNDVSARVVAR

-362 QTVLDKAAIAYKKD
+362 QTMIDKAAIAYKKD

-402 TAGTGAGVRKTY
+402 TSSAGAGARKTY
-414 DKFFGGKD
+414 DKFFGGRD
-422 EEKTPDAVEQP
+422 EEKASDVVEQP
-433 AVVPPVE
+433 QDVSATENSVPEQQSSVADVVPDTE
-440 EVAPEE
+440 APAADVSEPLQPAVSSEPE
-446 PVVSAAAPEA
+446 PVS
-456 ETPVTE
+456 
-462 PVQPPVSAESAG
+462 QG
-474 MDFGAALE
+474 MDFKAALE
-482 GLNTPVEQPSK
+482 GLNFEEPSTPVQEPSK
-493 GMDFGAALEGLK
+493 G
-505 APAQGALP
+505 
-513 RVQIPGQSW
+513 
-522 VNDNAQVDR
+522 
-531 DISDRMG
+531 
-538 VTGRIEEL
+538 T
-546 FAEGKT
+546 
-552 ASEVRSVL
+552 
-560 KKENLFGKV
+560 
-569 AQEDETPFVVNV
+569 
-581 RATLGIPSRMG
+581 
-592 AEGEAEFQ
+592 
-600 QWKAGRAAGKQA
+600 
-612 PEGMDFKAA
+612 DFKAA
-621 LAGLDSNDMEQA
+621 LAGLDSNDMEQV

-641 LPKEQY
+641 LPTEQY

-658 VRPVVDDLASFSE
+658 VRPAAEDLASFKE

-681 RGTAKAERGVEKAQ
+681 RGTEKAQRGVEKSQ

-701 PFDSVEEKPVTA
+701 PFEVAEEKPVTA
-713 SAASDTS
+713 NASSDTS
-720 SRVDFYEGASSE
+720 SNVDLYEGTASS
-732 DGSPERAFDPT
+732 DGSSERVFDPT
-743 TDGVDSV
+743 IDGVDSV

-765 SRGLRSSEAMKQRYR
+765 SRGLHSAEAMKQRYR
-780 QTHKDEKTGER
+780 QTHKDERTGER
-791 LLSPEKREKLRAYE
+791 LLSADKRALVRDYE
-805 QEHGVG
+805 RKHGVG
-811 SASGMRD
+811 SASGMSD
-818 DFIASPAYQ
+818 DFIATPAYQ
-827 RKRNVRLKFP
+827 RKRNIRIQFP
-837 GDSEWHDVDLR
+837 GDSEWHDVDFR

-863 EQNPVPHRRVMNQLS
+863 EQNPVPHRRVLNQIS
-878 YVIGELAEQG
+878 YVLGELAEQG
-888 IEIDNFD
+888 IKVDNFD
-895 PETTVVWRPTKD
+895 PESTIVWRPTKD
-907 LQQLYMSGNRFE
+907 LQDLYMSGNRFE
-919 GSTELTLADIAEHEK
+919 GSSELTLADLAEHEK

-939 NEKTAAKYRKS
+939 DAKTAAKYRKS
-950 ERVIMDYD
+950 ERVIMDFN
-958 DDFADKIDELNF
+958 DDFAEKIDELNF

-990 AIRAVGGDAESK
+990 AIRAVGGEAESK
-1002 DVNGLL
+1002 DVEGLL
-1008 SEGRHALA
+1008 SEGRQALA
-1016 QAQQQNEARERRK
+1016 QAQHQNEVAERRK
-1029 DEADNGE
+1029 EEAENGE

-1068 TVSTK
+1068 SVSTK
-1073 RGKKKVDSGA
+1073 RGKKKADSGA
-1083 TQPVPESDNMQ
+1083 TQPVLESDNTQ
-1094 VKFSFSNDPSANF
+1094 VKFSFASDVSANF

-1122 DVVVQEGEIK
+1122 DVIVQEGSIK
-1132 RDVPGT
+1132 RAVPGT

-1146 FITLDMNRIAEM
+1146 FITLDMGRIAEM

-1163 DVATTIVAHE
+1163 DVATTVVAHE

-1185 VPDAAL
+1185 VPDAVL

-1198 KDARKKAPAG
+1198 KAARKAAPAG

-1220 EWIADQFMAYVVNSN
+1220 EWIADQFMAYVINSN
-1235 KAPKTAAAKYFSKV
+1235 KAPKTATAKYFAKV
-1249 WKALSAIIDSL
+1249 WKALSAIVDSL
-1260 GRSLFG
+1260 GKALFG
-1266 KDRFSRT
+1266 KDRFSRS
-1273 DTGTEFVE
+1273 DVGTEFVE
-1281 SVFRTSMNKQGITGN
+1281 SVFRTSMNKQGITDN
-1296 KFDTFLA
+1296 RFDSMLA

-1310 GLDAGKRVGQ
+1310 GLRTGTRIGS

-1331 VGDTAAIAK
+1331 VGDDEALRAFAVIDRKIA
-1340 ITALEKQIF
+1340 
-1349 RAKEQI
+1349 RAKQQLSNLKSSTLIDRMRREISVIDDSDRPQDLKDKMNAPRREQLAKAEVYLSEERSRVERQI
-1355 AKYRRDDNL
+1355 AEMEQEKVKMGAR
-1364 VAVDNYQKR
+1364 
-1373 LDVMQADLRKISATE
+1373 E

-1395 AIFHKYGGVQGAKRL
+1395 ALFHKYGGVQGAKQL
-1410 MSDAVFVTKNAA
+1410 MSDAVAVTKNAA
-1422 EAVSPVWATSIRR
+1422 EAISPVWATSIRR
-1435 LKQKGHHTLAANYE
+1435 LKQKGHHKLAANYE

-1463 AELDNV
+1463 AELDNI
-1469 SDADLD
+1469 SDADLA
-1475 ALRTGKKTAAVTRFL
+1475 ALSEGRKAQSVTKFL
-1490 NQFYNHVKRD
+1490 DRFYNHVRRD

-1507 KISKDYVPRMFDRIA
+1507 KISKDYVPRMFDRVA
-1522 IEADKP
+1522 IEENKVG
-1528 KFRDYIQQEAKK
+1528 FREYIQGEAKK
-1540 AGYPMTDKEADDIIA
+1540 AGYPMSDREADDIIA
-1555 TIVKDD
+1555 TILKDD

-1570 GGASFAGNAASRSL
+1570 GGAAFAGNAASRSL
-1584 NFINDLDLQTT
+1584 NFINDLDLQKTN
-1595 PWVIQDKRMM
+1595 WVIQDKRMM

-1610 NSMLKRSNYER
+1610 NSMLKRANYER
-1621 KFGGYNTVV
+1621 HFGGYNTVV
-1630 EPGKRHISFVRH
+1630 EPGKRHISYVRH
-1642 YMKNVPF
+1642 YMKNIPF

-1669 KEQYFEKVDSASLMK
+1669 KEQYFEKADSASLLE
-1684 AVQSANA
+1684 AVRSANA
-1691 RGWVRVEMDAKN
+1691 RGWVRVEMNDKN
-1703 EATVSIYEPS
+1703 EPTVSVYEPS
-1713 YSQNAIIRG
+1713 HMQNEIIRN
-1722 LRENGQEADVKEF
+1722 LRVNNKEADVKEF

-1757 ITGGLMT
+1757 ITGALMT
-1764 YQNILTLLFAT
+1764 YENILTLLFAT

-1786 VRSRDLAGA
+1786 VRSRDMAGA
-1795 REALRGMM
+1795 REALKGMF

-1809 GARERR
+1809 NARERR

-1841 MPATMKKINDK
+1841 MPATLKKINDK

-1860 AITAFSRTMAGNVA
+1860 AITAFSRTMAGNVG
-1874 IRFVQ
+1874 IRFIQ
-1879 RHAKQALNG
+1879 RHAKQALDGN
-1888 DAESVRYLAELGLT
+1888 AESTRYLAELGLT
-1902 PDEANSL
+1902 PEEADSL
-1909 NGNAKMYSQM
+1909 NRSSKMYSHM
-1919 LADGTAFDSHGNLT
+1919 IADGTAFDSHGNFT
-1933 PEAAL
+1933 EEGAR
-1938 AEKTQK
+1938 AEKIQK

-1988 IKPVFKEAAYQFNKN
+1988 MKPVFKEAVYQFNKN

-2041 LGIEQFDRPSAQRE
+2041 LGIDNFERPSAQRE

-2073 ELAINAMEAD
+2073 ELAVNAMEAD
-2083 DRQRSALVT
+2083 DRKRSALVT

>member
-1 MALEPVD
+1 MAFKPVD
-8 FDGGKTYDGD
+8 FAGGETYDGD

-27 RLFGIDAD
+27 RLYGIDAD
-35 EMKEHGI
+35 EIKEHGI
-42 INQPNPSPQALK
+42 LNQPIPSPQAIK
-54 AKEYLDN
+54 AKEYLDG
-61 VMSTEQVSFDDMGA
+61 VMKNEKVSFEDMGA

-82 VRIRGADGRD
+82 VRILGEDGRD
-92 INEELVRN
+92 VNEELVRE

-107 FDGVSPYHAASVAF
+107 FDGVSPYHAAASAY
-121 EDDVRSGRKI
+121 EEDVRAGRKSV
-131 LDRAVPFNSGDYI
+131 DHAVLFDPSEYI

-154 SGYDRG
+154 AGYDRG
-160 KDQLGLMLGKSLET
+160 KDQLGLMFGKSLET
-174 IGETLDVESLKQRGV
+174 IGESLGVESLQQRGI
-189 DMSSKYLEELI
+189 DMSSKYLEELV
-200 KPDEAPQVGTYKDVD
+200 KPASAPQVGTYKDVD
-215 GVRAAA
+215 SVKSAA

-233 QLMADAAT
+233 QLMADAAA
-241 FAGGAATGA
+241 FAGGATAGA
-250 GVGGFGAVAA
+250 GVGGVGAVAA
-260 RRGIASAAA
+260 RRGVAAA
-269 KIGMNIGGRA
+269 AARIGMKVGGRA

-286 AQSLGESVM
+286 AQGLGESVM

-335 DGNEVSARVVAG
+335 DGNDVSARVVAR

-362 QTVLDKAAIAYKKD
+362 QTMIDKAAIAYKKD

-402 TAGTGAGVRKTY
+402 TSSAGAGARKTY
-414 DKFFGGKD
+414 DRFFGGKD
-422 EEKTPDAVEQP
+422 EEKAPDVVEQP
-433 AVVPPVE
+433 QDIPATENTVPEQQPSVADVVP
-440 EVAPEE
+440 E
-446 PVVSAAAPEA
+446 PAASEN
-456 ETPVTE
+456 VQE
-462 PVQPPVSAESAG
+462 PVQEPVQEAVPEPVSQG
-474 MDFGAALE
+474 MDFKAALK
-482 GLNTPVEQPSK
+482 GLNFEEPSV
-493 GMDFGAALEGLK
+493 
-505 APAQGALP
+505 PAQEPSDSQLP

-522 VNDNAQVDR
+522 VNDNAQADR
-531 DISDRMG
+531 DLADRMG
-538 VTGRIEEL
+538 VTARIEEL
-546 FAEGKT
+546 FADGKT
-552 ASEVRSVL
+552 ASEVRASL
-560 KKENLFGKV
+560 KKEGLFGKV

-600 QWKAGRAAGKQA
+600 QWKAARDSRVAAPSKGT
-612 PEGMDFKAA
+612 DFKAA
-621 LAGLDSNDMEQA
+621 LAGLDSNDMEQV

-641 LPKEQY
+641 LPAEQY

-658 VRPVVDDLASFSE
+658 VRPAAEDLASFKE

-681 RGTAKAERGVEKAQ
+681 RGTEKAQRGVEKSQ

-701 PFDSVEEKPVTA
+701 PFEVAEEKPVTA
-713 SAASDTS
+713 NASSDTS
-720 SRVDFYEGASSE
+720 SNVDLYEGTVSSDGSSE
-732 DGSPERAFDPT
+732 RVFDPT
-743 TDGVDSV
+743 IDGVDSV

-765 SRGLRSSEAMKQRYR
+765 SRGLHSAEAMKQRYR
-780 QTHKDEKTGER
+780 QTHKDERTGER
-791 LLSPEKREKLRAYE
+791 ILSADKRALVRDYE
-805 QEHGVG
+805 RKHGVG
-811 SASGMRD
+811 SASGMSD
-818 DFIASPAYQ
+818 DFIATPAYQ
-827 RKRNVRLKFP
+827 RKRNIRIQFP
-837 GDSEWHDVDLR
+837 GDSEWHDVDFR

-863 EQNPVPHRRVMNQLS
+863 EQNPVPHRRVLNQIS
-878 YVIGELAEQG
+878 YVLGELAEQG
-888 IEIDNFD
+888 IKVDNFD
-895 PETTVVWRPTKD
+895 PESTIVWRPTKD
-907 LQQLYMSGNRFE
+907 LQDLYMSGNRFE
-919 GSTELTLADIAEHEK
+919 GSSELTLADLAEHEK

-939 NEKTAAKYRKS
+939 DAKTAAKYRKS
-950 ERVIMDYD
+950 ERVIMDFN
-958 DDFADKIDELNF
+958 DDFAEKIDELNF

-990 AIRAVGGDAESK
+990 AIRAVGGEAESK
-1002 DVNGLL
+1002 DVEGLL
-1008 SEGRHALA
+1008 SEGRQALA
-1016 QAQQQNEARERRK
+1016 QAQHQNEVAERRK
-1029 DEADNGE
+1029 EEADNGE

-1051 AAEARSR
+1051 AAEARTR
-1058 ESSKDFFGEV
+1058 ETIKDFFGEV
-1068 TVSTK
+1068 SVPTK
-1073 RGKKKVDSGA
+1073 RGKKKADSGA
-1083 TQPVPESDNMQ
+1083 TQPAPESDNTQ
-1094 VKFSFSNDPSANF
+1094 VKFSFSSDISANF
-1107 KDAIRTLVETMGLKA
+1107 KDAVRTLVETMGLKA
-1122 DVVVQEGEIK
+1122 DVVVQEGQIK
-1132 RDVPGT
+1132 RAVPGT

-1146 FITLDMNRIAEM
+1146 FITLDMGRISEM
-1158 SSNKY
+1158 SSNKH
-1163 DVATTIVAHE
+1163 DVATTVVAHE

-1185 VPDAAL
+1185 VPDAVL

-1198 KDARKKAPAG
+1198 KAARKAAPAG

-1220 EWIADQFMAYVVNSN
+1220 EWIADQFMAYVINSN
-1235 KAPKTAAAKYFSKV
+1235 KAPKTSTAKYFAKV
-1249 WKALSAIIDSL
+1249 WKALSAIVDSL
-1260 GRSLFG
+1260 GKALFG
-1266 KDRFSRT
+1266 KDRFSRS
-1273 DTGTEFVE
+1273 DVGTEFVE
-1281 SVFRTSMNKQGITGN
+1281 SVFRTSMNKQGITDN
-1296 KFDTFLA
+1296 RFDSMLA

-1331 VGDTAAIAK
+1331 VGDIASIAK

-1355 AKYRRDDNL
+1355 AKYRRDGNL

-1373 LDVMQADLRKISATE
+1373 LDVLQSDLRKISATE

-1395 AIFHKYGGVQGAKRL
+1395 AIFHKYGGVQGAKQL
-1410 MSDAVFVTKNAA
+1410 MSDAVTVTKNAA
-1422 EAVSPVWATSIRR
+1422 EAISPVWATSIRR
-1435 LKQKGHHTLAANYE
+1435 LKQKGHHKLAANYE

-1463 AELDNV
+1463 AELDNI
-1469 SDADLD
+1469 SDADLA
-1475 ALRTGKKTAAVTRFL
+1475 ALSEGRKAQSVTKFL
-1490 NQFYNHVKRD
+1490 DRFYNHVRRD

-1507 KISKDYVPRMFDRIA
+1507 KISKDYVPRMFDRVA
-1522 IEADKP
+1522 IEENKVG
-1528 KFRDYIQQEAKK
+1528 FREYIQGEAKK
-1540 AGYPMTDKEADDIIA
+1540 AGYPMSDREADDIIA
-1555 TIVKDD
+1555 TILKDD

-1570 GGASFAGNAASRSL
+1570 GGAAFAGNAASRSL
-1584 NFINDLDLQTT
+1584 NFINDLDLQKTN
-1595 PWVIQDKRMM
+1595 WVIQDKRMM

-1610 NSMLKRSNYER
+1610 NSMLKRANYER
-1621 KFGGYNTVV
+1621 HFGGYNTVV
-1630 EPGKRHISFVRH
+1630 EPGKRHISYVRH
-1642 YMKNVPF
+1642 YMKNIPF

-1669 KEQYFEKVDSASLMK
+1669 KEQYFEKADSASLLE
-1684 AVQSANA
+1684 AVRSANA
-1691 RGWVRVEMDAKN
+1691 RGWVRVEMNDKN
-1703 EATVSIYEPS
+1703 EPTVSVYEPS
-1713 YSQNAIIRG
+1713 HMQNEIIRN
-1722 LRENGQEADVKEF
+1722 LRVNNKEADVKEF

-1757 ITGGLMT
+1757 ISGALMT
-1764 YQNILTLLFAT
+1764 YENILTLLFAT

-1786 VRSRDLAGA
+1786 VRSRDMAGA
-1795 REALRGMM
+1795 REALKGMF

-1809 GARERR
+1809 NARERR

-1841 MPATMKKINDK
+1841 MPATLKKINDK

-1860 AITAFSRTMAGNVA
+1860 AITAFSRTMAGNVG
-1874 IRFVQ
+1874 IRFIQ
-1879 RHAKQALNG
+1879 RHAKQALDGN
-1888 DAESVRYLAELGLT
+1888 AESTRYLAELGLT
-1902 PDEANSL
+1902 PEEANSL
-1909 NGNAKMYSQM
+1909 NRSSKMYSHM
-1919 LADGTAFDSHGNLT
+1919 IADGSAFDSHGNLT
-1933 PEAAL
+1933 EEGAL
-1938 AEKTQK
+1938 AEKIQK

-1988 IKPVFKEAAYQFNKN
+1988 MKPVFKEAMYQFKKN

-2041 LGIEQFDRPSAQRE
+2041 LGIDNFERPSAQRE

-2073 ELAINAMEAD
+2073 ELAVNAMEAD
-2083 DRQRSALVT
+2083 DRKRSALVT

>member
-1 MALEPVD
+1 MAFEPVD
-8 FDGGKTYDGD
+8 FAGGETYDGD

-27 RLFGIDAD
+27 RLYGIDAD

-42 INQPNPSPQALK
+42 LNQPTPSPQAIK
-54 AKEYLDN
+54 AKEYLDG
-61 VMSTEQVSFDDMGA
+61 VMKNEKVSFEDMGA

-82 VRIRGADGRD
+82 VRILGEDGRD
-92 INEELVRN
+92 VNEELVRE

-107 FDGVSPYHAASVAF
+107 FDGVSPYHAAAVAF
-121 EDDVRSGRKI
+121 EDDVRAGRKI
-131 LDRAVPFNSGDYI
+131 LDRAVPFNTSDYI

-154 SGYDRG
+154 TGYSRG

-174 IGETLDVESLKQRGV
+174 IGESLGVESLQQRGL
-189 DMSSKYLEELI
+189 DMSSKYLEELV
-200 KPDEAPQVGTYKDVD
+200 KPDQAPQVGTYKDVD
-215 GVRAAA
+215 GVKSAA
-221 LYAAGL
+221 LYAASL

-233 QLMADAAT
+233 QLMADAAA

-250 GVGGFGAVAA
+250 GVGGIGAVAA
-260 RRGIASAAA
+260 RRGVAAA
-269 KIGMNIGGRA
+269 AARIGMNIGGRA

-295 EQESEGVDDNPLAYA
+295 EQEREGVDDNPLAYA

-324 AMLKTSKRMML
+324 AMLKTSKRMMF

-362 QTVLDKAAIAYKKD
+362 QTMLDKAAIAYKKD

-388 AIDSFFAGAIVGGA
+388 VIDSFFAGAIVGGSVSGA
-402 TAGTGAGVRKTY
+402 GAGVRKTY
-414 DKFFGGKD
+414 DRFFGAKD
-422 EEKTPDAVEQP
+422 EKTPDAVEQP
-433 AVVPPVE
+433 ENVPPAE
-440 EVAPEE
+440 EKM
-446 PVVSAAAPEA
+446 PEA
-456 ETPVTE
+456 EPSVADVVPDTEAPAADVSESLQPAVPSEPE
-462 PVQPPVSAESAG
+462 PVSQG
-474 MDFGAALE
+474 FDFRAALE
-482 GLNTPVEQPSK
+482 GLNSDEVVPQEPSK
-493 GMDFGAALEGLK
+493 G
-505 APAQGALP
+505 
-513 RVQIPGQSW
+513 V
-522 VNDNAQVDR
+522 
-531 DISDRMG
+531 
-538 VTGRIEEL
+538 
-546 FAEGKT
+546 
-552 ASEVRSVL
+552 
-560 KKENLFGKV
+560 
-569 AQEDETPFVVNV
+569 
-581 RATLGIPSRMG
+581 
-592 AEGEAEFQ
+592 
-600 QWKAGRAAGKQA
+600 
-612 PEGMDFKAA
+612 DFKAA
-621 LAGLDSNDMEQA
+621 LDGIDFAEADERASMIDANSEEQDGLMPVEEFEQIIGASREEVEEA
-633 AERLDISH
+633 AEA
-641 LPKEQY
+641 P
-647 TQIIEQMPEAE
+647 
-658 VRPVVDDLASFSE
+658 
-671 PVDQQQVSFE
+671 DQQQVSFE

-701 PFDSVEEKPVTA
+701 PFDAPEEKPVTA
-713 SAASDTS
+713 NAASDTS
-720 SRVDFYEGASSE
+720 SRVDFYEGAASE
-732 DGSPERAFDPT
+732 DGSSERAFDPT
-743 TDGVDSV
+743 IDGVDSV
-750 TASQQKM
+750 TAAQQKM

-780 QTHKDEKTGER
+780 QTHKDDKTGER
-791 LLSPEKREKLRAYE
+791 LLSPEKREMLREYE
-805 QEHGVG
+805 RKHGVG

-827 RKRNVRLKFP
+827 RKRNVRMKFP
-837 GDSEWHDVDLR
+837 GDSEWHDVDFR
-848 ALLTDVYN
+848 ALLTDIYN

-863 EQNPVPHRRVMNQLS
+863 EQDPVPHRRIMNQLS
-878 YVIGELAEQG
+878 YVMGELAEQG

-895 PETTVVWRPTKD
+895 PESTVVWRPTKD
-907 LQQLYMSGNRFE
+907 LQDLYMSGNRFE

-939 NEKTAAKYRKS
+939 NEKVRSKYRKGQK
-950 ERVIMDYD
+950 VIMDFD

-990 AIRAVGGDAESK
+990 AIRAVGGEAESK
-1002 DVNGLL
+1002 DVDGLL
-1008 SEGRHALA
+1008 AEGRYALA
-1016 QAQQQNEARERRK
+1016 QAQQYNETRERRK
-1029 DEADNGE
+1029 DEAENGE

-1068 TVSTK
+1068 SVSTK

-1083 TQPVPESDNMQ
+1083 TQPAPESDNTQ
-1094 VKFSFSNDPSANF
+1094 VKFSFASDVSANF

-1122 DVVVQEGEIK
+1122 DVIVQEGSIK
-1132 RDVPGT
+1132 RAVPGT

-1146 FITLDMNRIAEM
+1146 FITLDMGRISEM

-1163 DVATTIVAHE
+1163 DVATTVVAHE

-1185 VPDAAL
+1185 VPDAVL

-1198 KDARKKAPAG
+1198 KAARKAAPAG

-1220 EWIADQFMAYVVNSN
+1220 EWIADQFMAYVINSN
-1235 KAPKTAAAKYFSKV
+1235 KAPKTATAKYFAKV
-1249 WKALSAIIDSL
+1249 WKALSAIVDTL
-1260 GRSLFG
+1260 GKALFG
-1266 KDRFSRT
+1266 RDRFSRSDVGT
-1273 DTGTEFVE
+1273 DFVE
-1281 SVFRTSMNKQGITGN
+1281 SVFRTSMNKQGITDN
-1296 KFDTFLA
+1296 RFDSMLA

-1355 AKYRRDDNL
+1355 AKYRRENNT

-1373 LDVMQADLRKISATE
+1373 LDALQADLRKISATE

-1395 AIFHKYGGVQGAKRL
+1395 ALFHKYGGVQGAKRL
-1410 MSDAVFVTKNAA
+1410 MSDAVSVTKNAA
-1422 EAVSPVWATSIRR
+1422 EAISPVWATAIRR
-1435 LKQKGHHTLAANYE
+1435 LKQKGHNKLAANYE

-1463 AELDNV
+1463 AELDKV
-1469 SDADLD
+1469 SDADLH
-1475 ALRTGKKTAAVTRFL
+1475 ALSLGKKTAAVTRFL
-1490 NQFYNHVKRD
+1490 DQFYSHIKRD

-1507 KISKDYVPRMFDRIA
+1507 KISKDYVPRMFDRVA
-1522 IEADKP
+1522 IEEDKAQ
-1528 KFRDYIQQEAKK
+1528 FRNYIQQEAKK
-1540 AGYPMTDKEADDIIA
+1540 AGYPMSDKEADDIIA
-1555 TIVKDD
+1555 TILKDD

-1595 PWVIQDKRMM
+1595 KWVIQDKRMM

-1621 KFGGYNTVV
+1621 HFGGYNVVV
-1630 EPGKRHISFVRH
+1630 EPGKRHISYVRH
-1642 YMKNVPF
+1642 FMKNVPF

-1656 TGGAPGRLATSFE
+1656 SGGAPGRLATSFE
-1669 KEQYFEKVDSASLMK
+1669 KEQYFEKADTASLMK

-1691 RGWVRVEMDAKN
+1691 RGWVTVELNDKN
-1703 EATVSIYEPS
+1703 EPTVAIYEPS
-1713 YSQNAIIRG
+1713 YMQNMIIRK
-1722 LRENGQEADVKEF
+1722 LREDSKEADVKEF

-1786 VRSRDLAGA
+1786 VRSRDFAGA

-1809 GARERR
+1809 NARERR

-1841 MPATMKKINDK
+1841 MPATLKKINDK
-1852 FFEYTGLE
+1852 FFQYTGLE
-1860 AITAFSRTMAGNVA
+1860 AITAFSRIMAGNVG
-1874 IRFVQ
+1874 IRFIQ
-1879 RHAKQALNG
+1879 RHAKQALDG
-1888 DAESVRYLAELGLT
+1888 DAESKRYLSELGLT

-1909 NGNAKMYSQM
+1909 NKNEKMYSQM

-1933 PEAAL
+1933 PDAQL
-1938 AEKTQK
+1938 AEKIQK

-1988 IKPVFKEAAYQFNKN
+1988 MKPVFKEAVYQFKKN
-2003 GISPQVAVPLLVF
+2003 GISPQVAVPLVVF

-2041 LGIEQFDRPSAQRE
+2041 LGIEHFDRPSAQRE

-2061 DVLRRGG
+2061 DVIRRGG

-2073 ELAINAMEAD
+2073 ELAVNAMEAD
-2083 DRQRSALVT
+2083 DRNRSALVT

-2107 DAYKAVTRS
+2107 DAYKAVARS

-2132 AMN
+2132 SMN

>member
-1 MALEPVD
+1 MAFEPVD
-8 FDGGKTYDGD
+8 FAGGETYDGD

-27 RLFGIDAD
+27 RLYGIDAD

-42 INQPNPSPQALK
+42 LNQPTPSPQAIK
-54 AKEYLDN
+54 AKEYLDG
-61 VMSTEQVSFDDMGA
+61 VMKNEKVSFEDMGS

-82 VRIRGADGRD
+82 VRILGEDGRD
-92 INEELVRN
+92 VNEELVRQ

-107 FDGVSPYHAASVAF
+107 FGGVSPYHAAAVAF
-121 EDDVRSGRKI
+121 EDDVRAGRKI
-131 LDRAVPFNSGDYI
+131 LDRAVPFNTSDYI

-154 SGYDRG
+154 TGYARG

-174 IGETLDVESLKQRGV
+174 IGESLGVESLQQRGL
-189 DMSSKYLEELI
+189 DMSSKYLEELV
-200 KPDEAPQVGTYKDVD
+200 KPVQAPQVGTYKDVD
-215 GVRAAA
+215 GVKSAA

-233 QLMADAAT
+233 QLMADAAA

-250 GVGGFGAVAA
+250 GVGGIGAVAA
-260 RRGIASAAA
+260 RRGVAAA
-269 KIGMNIGGRA
+269 AARIGMNIGGRA

-286 AQSLGESVM
+286 SQSLGESVM
-295 EQESEGVDDNPLAYA
+295 EQESEGVEDNPLAYA

-362 QTVLDKAAIAYKKD
+362 QTMLDKAAVAYKKD

-388 AIDSFFAGAIVGGA
+388 AIDSFFAGAIVGGSVSGA
-402 TAGTGAGVRKTY
+402 GAGVRKTY
-414 DKFFGGKD
+414 DHFFGAKD
-422 EEKTPDAVEQP
+422 EKTPDVVEQP
-433 AVVPPVE
+433 EDVSSAE
-440 EVAPEE
+440 EKM
-446 PVVSAAAPEA
+446 PEA
-456 ETPVTE
+456 EPPVVDAVPDTEAPAADVSEPLQSEPE
-462 PVQPPVSAESAG
+462 PVSRG
-474 MDFGAALE
+474 FDFRAALE
-482 GLNTPVEQPSK
+482 GLNSDEVTPHEPSK
-493 GMDFGAALEGLK
+493 
-505 APAQGALP
+505 
-513 RVQIPGQSW
+513 
-522 VNDNAQVDR
+522 
-531 DISDRMG
+531 
-538 VTGRIEEL
+538 
-546 FAEGKT
+546 
-552 ASEVRSVL
+552 
-560 KKENLFGKV
+560 
-569 AQEDETPFVVNV
+569 
-581 RATLGIPSRMG
+581 
-592 AEGEAEFQ
+592 
-600 QWKAGRAAGKQA
+600 
-612 PEGMDFKAA
+612 GMDFKAA
-621 LAGLDSNDMEQA
+621 LDGLMPVEEFEQIIGASREEQDGLMPVEEFEQIIGASREEAEEDGFMPVEEFEQIIGASREEQDGLMPVEEFEQIIGASREEAEEA
-633 AERLDISH
+633 AEA
-641 LPKEQY
+641 P
-647 TQIIEQMPEAE
+647 
-658 VRPVVDDLASFSE
+658 
-671 PVDQQQVSFE
+671 DQQQISFE

-695 TLFEAA
+695 TLFEATPFGA
-701 PFDSVEEKPVTA
+701 PEEKPVTA
-713 SAASDTS
+713 SAVSDTS
-720 SRVDFYEGASSE
+720 SRVDFYEGAAAE
-732 DGSPERAFDPT
+732 DGSSERAFDPT
-743 TDGVDSV
+743 IDGVDSV
-750 TASQQKM
+750 TVAQQKM

-765 SRGLRSSEAMKQRYR
+765 SRGMRSSEAMKQRYR

-791 LLSPEKREKLRAYE
+791 LLSPEKREMLREYE
-805 QEHGVG
+805 RKHGVG

-818 DFIASPAYQ
+818 DFIASPSYQ
-827 RKRNVRLKFP
+827 RKRNVRMKFP
-837 GDSEWHDVDLR
+837 GDSEWHDVDFR
-848 ALLTDVYN
+848 ALLTDIYN

-863 EQNPVPHRRVMNQLS
+863 EQDPVPHRRIMNQLS

-895 PETTVVWRPTKD
+895 PESTVVWRPTKD
-907 LQQLYMSGNRFE
+907 LQDLYMSGNRFE

-939 NEKTAAKYRKS
+939 NEEVRFKYRREQK
-950 ERVIMDYD
+950 VITDFD
-958 DDFADKIDELNF
+958 EGFADKIDELNF

-990 AIRAVGGDAESK
+990 AIRAVGGVAESK
-1002 DVNGLL
+1002 DVDGLL
-1008 SEGRHALA
+1008 AEGRYALA
-1016 QAQQQNEARERRK
+1016 QAQQYNETRERRKDETRERRK
-1029 DEADNGE
+1029 DEAGN
-1036 AGGDGDASQAEFTTL
+1036 GDGDASKAEFTTL

-1068 TVSTK
+1068 SVSTK
-1073 RGKKKVDSGA
+1073 RGKKKADSGA
-1083 TQPVPESDNMQ
+1083 TQPVPESDNTQ
-1094 VKFSFSNDPSANF
+1094 VKFSFASDVSANF

-1122 DVVVQEGEIK
+1122 DVIVQEGSIK
-1132 RDVPGT
+1132 RAVPGT

-1146 FITLDMNRIAEM
+1146 FITLDMGRIAEM

-1163 DVATTIVAHE
+1163 DVATTVVAHE

-1185 VPDAAL
+1185 VPDAVL

-1198 KDARKKAPAG
+1198 KVARKAAPAG
-1208 HVYRKQKGVGFD
+1208 HVYRKEKGVGFD
-1220 EWIADQFMAYVVNSN
+1220 EWIADQFMAYVINSN
-1235 KAPKTAAAKYFSKV
+1235 KAPKTATAKYFAKV
-1249 WKALSAIIDSL
+1249 WKALSAIVDTL
-1260 GRSLFG
+1260 GKALFG
-1266 KDRFSRT
+1266 RDRFSRSDVGT
-1273 DTGTEFVE
+1273 DFVE
-1281 SVFRTSMNKQGITGN
+1281 SVFRTSINKQGITDN
-1296 KFDTFLA
+1296 RFDSMLA

-1310 GLDAGKRVGQ
+1310 GLRAGTRIGS

-1331 VGDTAAIAK
+1331 VGDDEALRAFAVIDRKIA
-1340 ITALEKQIF
+1340 
-1349 RAKEQI
+1349 RAKQQLSNLKSSTLIDRMRREISVIDGSDRPQDLKDKMNAPRREQLAKAEAYLSDERVKVERQI
-1355 AKYRRDDNL
+1355 AELEQDKVKMGAL
-1364 VAVDNYQKR
+1364 
-1373 LDVMQADLRKISATE
+1373 E

-1395 AIFHKYGGVQGAKRL
+1395 AVFHKYGGVQGAKRL
-1410 MSDAVFVTKNAA
+1410 MSDAVSVTKNAA
-1422 EAVSPVWATSIRR
+1422 EAISPVWATSIRR
-1435 LKQKGHHTLAANYE
+1435 LKQKGHNKLAANYE

-1463 AELDNV
+1463 AELDKV
-1469 SDADLD
+1469 SDADLH
-1475 ALRTGKKTAAVTRFL
+1475 ALSLGKKTTAVTRFL
-1490 NQFYNHVKRD
+1490 DQFYSHIKRD

-1507 KISKDYVPRMFDRIA
+1507 KISKDYVPRMFDRAA
-1522 IEADKP
+1522 IEEDKAQ
-1528 KFRDYIQQEAKK
+1528 FRNYIQQEAKK
-1540 AGYPMTDKEADDIIA
+1540 AGYPMTDKEADDIVA
-1555 TIVKDD
+1555 TILKDD

-1595 PWVIQDKRMM
+1595 KWVIQDKRMM

-1621 KFGGYNTVV
+1621 HFGGYNVVV
-1630 EPGKRHISFVRH
+1630 EPGKRHISYVRH
-1642 YMKNVPF
+1642 FMKNVPF

-1669 KEQYFEKVDSASLMK
+1669 KDQYFEKADTVSLMK

-1691 RGWVRVEMDAKN
+1691 RGWVTVELNDKN
-1703 EATVSIYEPS
+1703 EPTVAIYEPS
-1713 YSQNAIIRG
+1713 YMQNMIIRK
-1722 LRENGQEADVKEF
+1722 LREDNKEADVKEF

-1786 VRSRDLAGA
+1786 VRSRDFAGA

-1809 GARERR
+1809 NARERR

-1841 MPATMKKINDK
+1841 MPATLKKINDK
-1852 FFEYTGLE
+1852 FFQYTGLE
-1860 AITAFSRTMAGNVA
+1860 AITAFSRIMAGNVG
-1874 IRFVQ
+1874 IRFIQ
-1879 RHAKQALNG
+1879 RHAKQALDGN
-1888 DAESVRYLAELGLT
+1888 AESKRYLSELGLT

-1909 NGNAKMYSQM
+1909 NKNEKMYSQM

-1933 PEAAL
+1933 PDAQL
-1938 AEKTQK
+1938 AEKVQK

-1988 IKPVFKEAAYQFNKN
+1988 MKPVFKEAIYQFNKN
-2003 GISPQVAVPLLVF
+2003 GISPQVAVPLVVF

-2041 LGIEQFDRPSAQRE
+2041 LGIEHFDRPSAQRE

-2083 DRQRSALVT
+2083 DRKRSALVT

-2107 DAYKAVTRS
+2107 DAYKAVARS

-2123 PEFKAAVYG
+2123 PEFKAVVHG
-2132 AMN
+2132 TFN

>member
-1 MALEPVD
+1 MAFEPVD
-8 FDGGKTYDGD
+8 FAGGKTYDGD

-27 RLFGIDAD
+27 RLYGIDAD

-42 INQPNPSPQALK
+42 LNQPTPSPQAIK
-54 AKEYLDN
+54 AKEYLDG
-61 VMSTEQVSFDDMGA
+61 VMSNEKVSFEDMGS

-82 VRIRGADGRD
+82 VRILGEDGRD
-92 INEELVRN
+92 VNEELVRQ

-107 FDGVSPYHAASVAF
+107 FDGVSPYHAAAVAF
-121 EDDVRSGRKI
+121 EDDVRAGRKI
-131 LDRAVPFNSGDYI
+131 LDRAVPFNTSDYI

-154 SGYDRG
+154 TGYARG

-174 IGETLDVESLKQRGV
+174 IGESLGVESLQQRGL
-189 DMSSKYLEELI
+189 DMSSKYLEELV
-200 KPDEAPQVGTYKDVD
+200 KPDQAPQVGTYKDVD
-215 GVRAAA
+215 GVKSAA
-221 LYAAGL
+221 LYAASL

-233 QLMADAAT
+233 QLMADAAA

-250 GVGGFGAVAA
+250 GVGGIGAVAA
-260 RRGIASAAA
+260 RRGVAAA
-269 KIGMNIGGRA
+269 AARIGMNIGGRA

-286 AQSLGESVM
+286 SQSLGESVM

-362 QTVLDKAAIAYKKD
+362 QTMLDKAAIAYKKD

-388 AIDSFFAGAIVGGA
+388 AIDSFFAGAIVGGSVSGA
-402 TAGTGAGVRKTY
+402 GAGVRKTY
-414 DKFFGGKD
+414 DRFFGAKD
-422 EEKTPDAVEQP
+422 EKTSDVVGQPEDVSPAEEKMPEAEPPVADAVPDTKAPTADVSEPLQP
-433 AVVPPVE
+433 AVPSEP
-440 EVAPEE
+440 E
-446 PVVSAAAPEA
+446 PVSQGV
-456 ETPVTE
+456 
-462 PVQPPVSAESAG
+462 
-474 MDFGAALE
+474 DFRAALE
-482 GLNTPVEQPSK
+482 GLNLDEIAPQEPSK
-493 GMDFGAALEGLK
+493 
-505 APAQGALP
+505 
-513 RVQIPGQSW
+513 
-522 VNDNAQVDR
+522 
-531 DISDRMG
+531 
-538 VTGRIEEL
+538 
-546 FAEGKT
+546 
-552 ASEVRSVL
+552 
-560 KKENLFGKV
+560 
-569 AQEDETPFVVNV
+569 
-581 RATLGIPSRMG
+581 
-592 AEGEAEFQ
+592 
-600 QWKAGRAAGKQA
+600 
-612 PEGMDFKAA
+612 GMDFKAA
-621 LAGLDSNDMEQA
+621 LDGLNVTDVEQA
-633 AERLDISH
+633 AEPLDTSPSLH
-641 LPKEQY
+641 
-647 TQIIEQMPEAE
+647 TPEE
-658 VRPVVDDLASFSE
+658 DVRPLVEDSATIEE

-695 TLFEAA
+695 TLFEAT
-701 PFDSVEEKPVTA
+701 PFDAPEEKPVTA

-720 SRVDFYEGASSE
+720 SRVDFYEGAATE

-743 TDGVDSV
+743 IDGFDSV
-750 TASQQKM
+750 TAAQQKM

-791 LLSPEKREKLRAYE
+791 LLSPEKREMLREYE
-805 QEHGVG
+805 RKHGVG

-827 RKRNVRLKFP
+827 RKRNVRMKFP
-837 GDSEWHDVDLR
+837 GDSEWHDVDFR
-848 ALLTDVYN
+848 ALLTDIYN

-863 EQNPVPHRRVMNQLS
+863 EQDPVPHRRIMNQLS

-888 IEIDNFD
+888 IEIGNFE
-895 PETTVVWRPTKD
+895 PETTIIWRPHKD
-907 LQQLYMSGNRFE
+907 LQKVYTSGNPS
-919 GSTELTLADIAEHEK
+919 GELTLLDIEDHER

-939 NEKTAAKYRKS
+939 NEKVRSKYRKGQK
-950 ERVIMDYD
+950 VIMDFD

-990 AIRAVGGDAESK
+990 AIRAVGGEAESK
-1002 DVNGLL
+1002 DVDGLL
-1008 SEGRHALA
+1008 AEGRYALA
-1016 QAQQQNEARERRK
+1016 QAQQYNETRERRK
-1029 DEADNGE
+1029 DEAENGE

-1068 TVSTK
+1068 SVSTK
-1073 RGKKKVDSGA
+1073 RGKKKADSGA
-1083 TQPVPESDNMQ
+1083 TQPVPESDNTQ
-1094 VKFSFSNDPSANF
+1094 VEFSFSNDVSANF
-1107 KDAIRTLVETMGLKA
+1107 KEAIRTLVETMGLKA
-1122 DVVVQEGEIK
+1122 DVIVQEGSIK
-1132 RDVPGT
+1132 RAVPGT
-1138 VDFKEGKV
+1138 IDFKEGKV
-1146 FITLDMNRIAEM
+1146 FITLDMGRIAEM

-1163 DVATTIVAHE
+1163 DVATTVVAHE

-1185 VPDAAL
+1185 VPDAVL

-1198 KDARKKAPAG
+1198 KTARKAAPAG

-1220 EWIADQFMAYVVNSN
+1220 EWIADQFMAYVINSN
-1235 KAPKTAAAKYFSKV
+1235 KAPKTATAKYFAKV
-1249 WKALSAIIDSL
+1249 WKALSAIVDTL
-1260 GRSLFG
+1260 GKALFG
-1266 KDRFSRT
+1266 RDRFSRSDVGT
-1273 DTGTEFVE
+1273 DFVE
-1281 SVFRTSMNKQGITGN
+1281 SVFRTSMNKQGITDN
-1296 KFDTFLA
+1296 RFDSMLA

-1310 GLDAGKRVGQ
+1310 GLRAGTRIGS

-1331 VGDTAAIAK
+1331 VGDDEALRAFAVIDRKIA
-1340 ITALEKQIF
+1340 
-1349 RAKEQI
+1349 RAKQQLSNLKSSTLIDRMRREISVIDGSDRPQDLKDKMNAPRKEQLAKAEVYLSEERSRVERQI
-1355 AKYRRDDNL
+1355 AEMEQEKVKMGAR
-1364 VAVDNYQKR
+1364 
-1373 LDVMQADLRKISATE
+1373 E

-1410 MSDAVFVTKNAA
+1410 MSDAVSVTKNAA
-1422 EAVSPVWATSIRR
+1422 EAISPVWATSIRR
-1435 LKQKGHHTLAANYE
+1435 LKQKGHNRLAAKYE

-1463 AELDNV
+1463 AELDKV
-1469 SDADLD
+1469 SDADLH
-1475 ALRTGKKTAAVTRFL
+1475 ALSLGKKTASVTRFL
-1490 NQFYNHVKRD
+1490 DQFYSHIKRD

-1507 KISKDYVPRMFDRIA
+1507 KISKDYVPRMFDRVA
-1522 IEADKP
+1522 IEEDKAQ
-1528 KFRDYIQQEAKK
+1528 FRNYIQQEAKK

-1555 TIVKDD
+1555 TILKDD

-1584 NFINDLDLQTT
+1584 NFIDDLDLQTT
-1595 PWVIQDKRMM
+1595 KWVIQDKRMM

-1621 KFGGYNTVV
+1621 HFGGYNVVV
-1630 EPGKRHISFVRH
+1630 EPGKRHISYVRH
-1642 YMKNVPF
+1642 FMKNVPF

-1669 KEQYFEKVDSASLMK
+1669 KEQYFEKADTASLMK

-1691 RGWVRVEMDAKN
+1691 RGWVTVELNDKN
-1703 EATVSIYEPS
+1703 EPTVAIYEPS
-1713 YSQNAIIRG
+1713 YMQNMIIRK
-1722 LRENGQEADVKEF
+1722 LREDNKEADVKEF

-1786 VRSRDLAGA
+1786 VRSRDFAGA

-1809 GARERR
+1809 NARERR

-1841 MPATMKKINDK
+1841 MPATLKKINDK
-1852 FFEYTGLE
+1852 FFQYTGLE
-1860 AITAFSRTMAGNVA
+1860 AITAFSRIMAGNVG
-1874 IRFVQ
+1874 IRFIQ
-1879 RHAKQALNG
+1879 RHAKQALGG
-1888 DAESVRYLAELGLT
+1888 DAESQRYLSELGLT
-1902 PDEANSL
+1902 PDEADSL
-1909 NGNAKMYSQM
+1909 NKNEKMYSQM

-1933 PEAAL
+1933 PEAQL
-1938 AEKTQK
+1938 AEKIQK

-1988 IKPVFKEAAYQFNKN
+1988 MKPVFKEAVYQFKKN
-2003 GISPQVAVPLLVF
+2003 GISPQVAVPLVVF

-2041 LGIEQFDRPSAQRE
+2041 FGIEHFDRPSAQRE

-2073 ELAINAMEAD
+2073 ELAVNAMEAD
-2083 DRQRSALVT
+2083 DRKRSALVT

>member
-1 MALEPVD
+1 MAFEPVD
-8 FDGGKTYDGD
+8 FAGGETYDGD

-27 RLFGIDAD
+27 RLYGIDAD

-42 INQPNPSPQALK
+42 LNQPTPSPQAIK
-54 AKEYLDN
+54 AKEYLDG
-61 VMSTEQVSFDDMGA
+61 VMNNEKVSFEDMGS

-82 VRIRGADGRD
+82 VRILGEDGRD
-92 INEELVRN
+92 VNEELVRQ

-107 FDGVSPYHAASVAF
+107 FDGVSPYHAAAVAF
-121 EDDVRSGRKI
+121 EDDVRAGRKI
-131 LDRAVPFNSGDYI
+131 LDRAVPFNTSDYI

-154 SGYDRG
+154 TGYDRG

-174 IGETLDVESLKQRGV
+174 IGESLGVESLQQRGL
-189 DMSSKYLEELI
+189 DMSSKYLEELV
-200 KPDEAPQVGTYKDVD
+200 KPDQAPQVGTYKDVD
-215 GVRAAA
+215 GVKSAA

-233 QLMADAAT
+233 QLMADAAA

-250 GVGGFGAVAA
+250 GVGGIGAVAA
-260 RRGIASAAA
+260 RRGVAAA
-269 KIGMNIGGRA
+269 AARIGMNIGGRA

-286 AQSLGESVM
+286 SQSLGESVM

-362 QTVLDKAAIAYKKD
+362 QTMLDKAAIAYKKD

-388 AIDSFFAGAIVGGA
+388 AIDSFFAGAIVGGSVSGA
-402 TAGTGAGVRKTY
+402 GAGVRKTY
-414 DKFFGGKD
+414 DRFFGAKD
-422 EEKTPDAVEQP
+422 EKTPDAVEQSED
-433 AVVPPVE
+433 VPPAE
-440 EVAPEE
+440 EKM
-446 PVVSAAAPEA
+446 PEA
-456 ETPVTE
+456 EPSVADVVSDTEASVADVREPLQPTVSSGPE
-462 PVQPPVSAESAG
+462 PVSQGV
-474 MDFGAALE
+474 DFRAALE
-482 GLNTPVEQPSK
+482 GLNLDGVTPQEPSK
-493 GMDFGAALEGLK
+493 GR
-505 APAQGALP
+505 LP

-522 VNDNAQVDR
+522 VNDNAQADR
-531 DISDRMG
+531 DLADRMG
-538 VTGRIEEL
+538 VTARIEEL
-546 FAEGKT
+546 FADGKT
-552 ASEVRSVL
+552 ASEVRTAL
-560 KKENLFGKV
+560 KKEGLFRKV

-592 AEGEAEFQ
+592 VEGEAEFQ
-600 QWKAGRAAGKQA
+600 QWKAARDSRAEA
-612 PEGMDFKAA
+612 PSKGVDFKAA
-621 LAGLDSNDMEQA
+621 LAGLDSNDTEQV
-633 AERLDISH
+633 AERP
-641 LPKEQY
+641 PKEQY

-658 VRPVVDDLASFSE
+658 VRPVAEDLASFKE

-695 TLFEAA
+695 TLFEAT
-701 PFDSVEEKPVTA
+701 PFDAPEEKPVTA
-713 SAASDTS
+713 NAASDTS
-720 SRVDFYEGASSE
+720 SRVDFYEGSASE
-732 DGSPERAFDPT
+732 DGSSERAFDPT

-750 TASQQKM
+750 TAAQQKM

-791 LLSPEKREKLRAYE
+791 LLSPEKREMLREYE
-805 QEHGVG
+805 RKHGVG

-827 RKRNVRLKFP
+827 RKRNVRMKFP
-837 GDSEWHDVDLR
+837 GDSEWHDVDFR
-848 ALLTDVYN
+848 ALLTDIYN

-863 EQNPVPHRRVMNQLS
+863 EQDPVPHRRIMNQLS

-895 PETTVVWRPTKD
+895 PESTIVWRPTKD
-907 LQQLYMSGNRFE
+907 LQDLYMSGNRFE

-939 NEKTAAKYRKS
+939 NEKVRSKYRKGQK
-950 ERVIMDYD
+950 VIMDFD

-990 AIRAVGGDAESK
+990 AIRAVGGEAESK
-1002 DVNGLL
+1002 DVDGLL
-1008 SEGRHALA
+1008 AEGRYALA
-1016 QAQQQNEARERRK
+1016 QAQQYNETRERRK
-1029 DEADNGE
+1029 DEAENGE

-1068 TVSTK
+1068 SVSTK
-1073 RGKKKVDSGA
+1073 RGKKKADSGA
-1083 TQPVPESDNMQ
+1083 TQPVPESDNTQ
-1094 VKFSFSNDPSANF
+1094 VKFSFASDVSANF
-1107 KDAIRTLVETMGLKA
+1107 KDAVRTLVETMGLKA
-1122 DVVVQEGEIK
+1122 DVIVQEGPIK
-1132 RDVPGT
+1132 RAVPGT
-1138 VDFKEGKV
+1138 IDFKEGKV
-1146 FITLDMNRIAEM
+1146 FITLDMGRIAEM

-1163 DVATTIVAHE
+1163 DVATTVVAHE

-1191 KELYEGF
+1191 KELYDGF
-1198 KDARKKAPAG
+1198 KAARKTAPAG

-1220 EWIADQFMAYVVNSN
+1220 EWIADQFMAYVINSN
-1235 KAPKTAAAKYFSKV
+1235 KAPKTATAKYFAKV
-1249 WKALSAIIDSL
+1249 WKALSAIVDTL
-1260 GRSLFG
+1260 GKALFG
-1266 KDRFSRT
+1266 RDRFSRSDVGT
-1273 DTGTEFVE
+1273 DFVE
-1281 SVFRTSMNKQGITGN
+1281 SVFRTSMNKQGITDN
-1296 KFDTFLA
+1296 RFDSMLA

-1355 AKYRRDDNL
+1355 AKYRRENNT

-1373 LDVMQADLRKISATE
+1373 LDVLQADLRKISATE

-1395 AIFHKYGGVQGAKRL
+1395 AVFHKYGGVQGAKRL
-1410 MSDAVFVTKNAA
+1410 MSDAASVTKNAA
-1422 EAVSPVWATSIRR
+1422 EAISPVWATSIRR
-1435 LKQKGHHTLAANYE
+1435 LKQKGHNKLAANYE

-1463 AELDNV
+1463 AELDKV
-1469 SDADLD
+1469 SDADLH
-1475 ALRTGKKTAAVTRFL
+1475 ALSLGKKTASVTRFL
-1490 NQFYNHVKRD
+1490 DQFYSHIKRD

-1507 KISKDYVPRMFDRIA
+1507 KISKDYVPRMFDRVA
-1522 IEADKP
+1522 IEEDKAQ
-1528 KFRDYIQQEAKK
+1528 FRNYIQQEAKK
-1540 AGYPMTDKEADDIIA
+1540 AGYPMSDKEADDIIA
-1555 TIVKDD
+1555 AILKDD

-1595 PWVIQDKRMM
+1595 KWVIQDKRMM

-1621 KFGGYNTVV
+1621 HFGGYNVVV
-1630 EPGKRHISFVRH
+1630 EPGKRHISYVRH
-1642 YMKNVPF
+1642 FMKNVPF

-1656 TGGAPGRLATSFE
+1656 SGGAPGRLATSFE
-1669 KEQYFEKVDSASLMK
+1669 KEQYFEKADTASLMK

-1691 RGWVRVEMDAKN
+1691 RGWVTVELNDKN
-1703 EATVSIYEPS
+1703 EPTVAIYEPS
-1713 YSQNAIIRG
+1713 YMQNMIIRR
-1722 LRENGQEADVKEF
+1722 LREDNKEADVKEF

-1786 VRSRDLAGA
+1786 VRSRDFAGA

-1809 GARERR
+1809 NARERR

-1841 MPATMKKINDK
+1841 MPATLKRINDK
-1852 FFEYTGLE
+1852 FFQYTGLE
-1860 AITAFSRTMAGNVA
+1860 AITAFSRIMAGNVG
-1874 IRFVQ
+1874 IRFIQ
-1879 RHAKQALNG
+1879 RHAKQALDG
-1888 DAESVRYLAELGLT
+1888 DAESKRYLSELGLT
-1902 PDEANSL
+1902 PDDANSL
-1909 NGNAKMYSQM
+1909 NKNEKMYSQM

-1933 PEAAL
+1933 PEAQL
-1938 AEKTQK
+1938 AEKIQK

-1988 IKPVFKEAAYQFNKN
+1988 MKPVFKEAVYQFNKN
-2003 GISPQVAVPLLVF
+2003 GISPQVAVPLVVF

-2041 LGIEQFDRPSAQRE
+2041 LGIEHFDGPSAQRE

-2073 ELAINAMEAD
+2073 ELAVNAMEAD
-2083 DRQRSALVT
+2083 DRKRSALVT

>member
-1 MALEPVD
+1 MAFEPVS
-8 FDGGKTYDGD
+8 FTYDGD

-42 INQPNPSPQALK
+42 VNQPNPSPQALK

-61 VMSTEQVSFDDMGA
+61 VISNEQVSYEDMGS

-82 VRIRGADGRD
+82 VRIRGEDGRD

-100 VGVNTID
+100 VGVGTID
-107 FDGVSPYHAASVAF
+107 FDGVSPYHAAAVAF
-121 EDDVRSGRKI
+121 EDDVRAGRKL
-131 LDRAVPFNSGDYI
+131 LDPAVPFNSGDYI

-154 SGYDRG
+154 AGYDRG
-160 KDQLGLMLGKSLET
+160 KDQLGLMFGKSLET
-174 IGETLDVESLKQRGV
+174 IGESLGVESLRQRGL
-189 DMSSKYLEELI
+189 DMSSKYLEELV
-200 KPDEAPQVGTYKDVD
+200 KPASAPQVGTYKDVD
-215 GVRAAA
+215 GVRDAA

-227 LGEQVP
+227 LGEQTP
-233 QLMADAAT
+233 QLAADAIAMV
-241 FAGGAATGA
+241 GGAVAGA
-250 GVGGFGAVAA
+250 GVGGIGAVAA
-260 RRGIASAAA
+260 RRGVAAA
-269 KIGMNIGGRA
+269 AARIGMNIGAKA

-286 AQSLGESVM
+286 AQNLGESVM
-295 EQESEGVDDNPLAYA
+295 EQEQEGVKDNPLAYA

-324 AMLKTSKRMML
+324 AMLKTSKRMMF
-335 DGNEVSARVVAG
+335 DGNEVSARVVAS

-362 QTVLDKAAIAYKKD
+362 QTMIDKAAIAYKKD

-402 TAGTGAGVRKTY
+402 TSSSGAGARKTY
-414 DKFFGGKD
+414 DKFFGGKH
-422 EEKTPDAVEQP
+422 EEKAPDAVEQP
-433 AVVPPVE
+433 QEVPATEDTV
-440 EVAPEE
+440 PEQ
-446 PVVSAAAPEA
+446 
-456 ETPVTE
+456 
-462 PVQPPVSAESAG
+462 QPPVADVVPEPAASVSSEPVREAVSAEPEPVSQG
-474 MDFGAALE
+474 MDFKAALE
-482 GLNTPVEQPSK
+482 GLN
-493 GMDFGAALEGLK
+493 LEP
-505 APAQGALP
+505 APQ
-513 RVQIPGQSW
+513 
-522 VNDNAQVDR
+522 
-531 DISDRMG
+531 
-538 VTGRIEEL
+538 
-546 FAEGKT
+546 
-552 ASEVRSVL
+552 
-560 KKENLFGKV
+560 
-569 AQEDETPFVVNV
+569 AQE
-581 RATLGIPSRMG
+581 PSQG
-592 AEGEAEFQ
+592 T
-600 QWKAGRAAGKQA
+600 
-612 PEGMDFKAA
+612 DFKAA
-621 LAGLDSNDMEQA
+621 LAGLDTNDMEQVA
-633 AERLDISH
+633 PA
-641 LPKEQY
+641 EQY

-658 VRPVVDDLASFSE
+658 VRPVAEDLASFKE

-681 RGTAKAERGVEKAQ
+681 RGTEKAQRGVEKSQA
-695 TLFEAA
+695 LFEAA
-701 PFDSVEEKPVTA
+701 PFEVVEEKPVTA
-713 SAASDTS
+713 NAASDTS
-720 SRVDFYEGASSE
+720 SNVDLYEGTASS
-732 DGSPERAFDPT
+732 DGSAERVFDPSI
-743 TDGVDSV
+743 DGVDSV

-765 SRGLRSSEAMKQRYR
+765 SRGLHSAEAMKQRYR
-780 QTHKDEKTGER
+780 QTHKDERTGER
-791 LLSPEKREKLRAYE
+791 ILSADKRALVRDYE
-805 QEHGVG
+805 RKHGVG
-811 SASGMRD
+811 SASGMSD
-818 DFIASPAYQ
+818 DFVATPAYQ
-827 RKRNVRLKFP
+827 RKRNIRIQFP
-837 GDSEWHDVDLR
+837 GDSEWYDVDFR

-863 EQNPVPHRRVMNQLS
+863 EQNPVPHRRVLNQIS
-878 YVIGELAEQG
+878 YVLGELAEQG
-888 IEIDNFD
+888 IKVDNFD
-895 PETTVVWRPTKD
+895 PESTIVWRPTKD
-907 LQQLYMSGNRFE
+907 LQDLYMSGNRFE
-919 GSTELTLADIAEHEK
+919 GSSELTVADLAEHEK

-939 NEKTAAKYRKS
+939 DAKTAAKYRKS
-950 ERVIMDYD
+950 ERVIMDFN
-958 DDFADKIDELNF
+958 DDFAEKIDELNF

-990 AIRAVGGDAESK
+990 AIRAVGGEAESK
-1002 DVNGLL
+1002 DVEGLL
-1008 SEGRHALA
+1008 SEGRQALA
-1016 QAQQQNEARERRK
+1016 QAQHQNEIAERRK
-1029 DEADNGE
+1029 EEADNGE

-1051 AAEARSR
+1051 AAEARTR
-1058 ESSKDFFGEV
+1058 ETTKDFFGEV
-1068 TVSTK
+1068 SVPTK
-1073 RGKKKVDSGA
+1073 RGKKKADSGA
-1083 TQPVPESDNMQ
+1083 TQPVPESDNTQ
-1094 VKFSFSNDPSANF
+1094 VKFSFSSDVSANF
-1107 KDAIRTLVETMGLKA
+1107 KDAVRTLVETMGLKA
-1122 DVVVQEGEIK
+1122 DVVVQEGQIK
-1132 RDVPGT
+1132 RAVPGT
-1138 VDFKEGKV
+1138 VEFKEGKV
-1146 FITLDMNRIAEM
+1146 FITLDMGRIAGM

-1163 DVATTIVAHE
+1163 DVATTVVAHE

-1185 VPDAAL
+1185 VPDAVL

-1198 KDARKKAPAG
+1198 KAARKAAPAG

-1220 EWIADQFMAYVVNSN
+1220 EWIADQFMAYVINSN
-1235 KAPKTAAAKYFSKV
+1235 KAPKTATAKYFAKV
-1249 WKALSAIIDSL
+1249 WKALSAIVDSL
-1260 GRSLFG
+1260 GKALFG
-1266 KDRFSRT
+1266 KDRFSRS
-1273 DTGTEFVE
+1273 DVGTEFVE
-1281 SVFRTSMNKQGITGN
+1281 SVFRTSMNKQGITDN
-1296 KFDTFLA
+1296 RFDSMLA

-1331 VGDTAAIAK
+1331 VGDTASIAK

-1355 AKYRRDDNL
+1355 AKYRRDGNT

-1373 LDVMQADLRKISATE
+1373 LDVLQADLRKISATE

-1395 AIFHKYGGVQGAKRL
+1395 ALFHKYGGVQGAKQL
-1410 MSDAVFVTKNAA
+1410 MSDAVTVTKNAA
-1422 EAVSPVWATSIRR
+1422 EAISPVWATSIRR
-1435 LKQKGHHTLAANYE
+1435 LKQKGHHKLAANYE

-1463 AELDNV
+1463 AELDNI
-1469 SDADLD
+1469 SDADLN
-1475 ALRTGKKTAAVTRFL
+1475 ALAKGQNAQSITKFL
-1490 NQFYNHVKRD
+1490 DRFYNHVRRD

-1507 KISKDYVPRMFDRIA
+1507 KISKDYVPRMFDRVA
-1522 IEADKP
+1522 IEENKVG
-1528 KFRDYIQQEAKK
+1528 FREYIQGEAKK
-1540 AGYPMTDKEADDIIA
+1540 AGYPMSDREADDIIA
-1555 TIVKDD
+1555 TILKDD

-1570 GGASFAGNAASRSL
+1570 GGAAFAGNAASRSL
-1584 NFINDLDLQTT
+1584 NFINDLDLQKTN
-1595 PWVIQDKRMM
+1595 WVIQDKRMM

-1610 NSMLKRSNYER
+1610 NSMLKRANYER
-1621 KFGGYNTVV
+1621 HFGGYNIVV
-1630 EPGKRHISFVRH
+1630 EPGKRHISYVRH

-1669 KEQYFEKVDSASLMK
+1669 KEQYFEKADSASLLE
-1684 AVQSANA
+1684 AVRSANA
-1691 RGWVRVEMDAKN
+1691 RGWVRVEMNDKN
-1703 EATVSIYEPS
+1703 EPTVSVYEPS
-1713 YSQNAIIRG
+1713 HMQNEIIRN
-1722 LRENGQEADVKEF
+1722 LRVNNKEADVKEF

-1757 ITGGLMT
+1757 ITGALMT
-1764 YQNILTLLFAT
+1764 YENILTLLFAT

-1786 VRSRDLAGA
+1786 VRSRDMAGA
-1795 REALRGMM
+1795 REALKGMF

-1809 GARERR
+1809 NARERR

-1841 MPATMKKINDK
+1841 MPAALKKVNDK

-1860 AITAFSRTMAGNVA
+1860 AITAFSRTMAGNVG
-1874 IRFVQ
+1874 IRFIQ
-1879 RHAKQALNG
+1879 RHAKQALDG

-1909 NGNAKMYSQM
+1909 NRSSKMYSHM
-1919 LADGTAFDSHGNLT
+1919 IADGTAFDSHGNLT
-1933 PEAAL
+1933 EEGAL
-1938 AEKTQK
+1938 AEKIQK

-1988 IKPVFKEAAYQFNKN
+1988 MKPVFKEAMYQFNKH
-2003 GISPQVAVPLLVF
+2003 GIGPQVAVPLLVF

-2028 RLREFIQYDVPHG
+2028 RLREFIQYDIPHG
-2041 LGIEQFDRPSAQRE
+2041 VGIDNFERPSAQRE

-2073 ELAINAMEAD
+2073 ELAVNAMEAD
-2083 DRQRSALVT
+2083 DRKRSALVT

>member
-8 FDGGKTYDGD
+8 FAGGETYDGD

-27 RLFGIDAD
+27 RLYGVDAD

-42 INQPNPSPQALK
+42 LNQPTPSPQAIK
-54 AKEYLDN
+54 AKEYLDG
-61 VMSTEQVSFDDMGA
+61 VMSNEKVSFEDMGS

-82 VRIRGADGRD
+82 VRILGEDGRD
-92 INEELVRN
+92 VNEELVRQ

-107 FDGVSPYHAASVAF
+107 FDGVSPYHAAAVAF
-121 EDDVRSGRKI
+121 EDDVRAGRKI
-131 LDRAVPFNSGDYI
+131 LDRAVPFNTSDYI

-154 SGYDRG
+154 TGYARG

-174 IGETLDVESLKQRGV
+174 IGESLGVESLQQRGL
-189 DMSSKYLEELI
+189 DMSSKYLEELV
-200 KPDEAPQVGTYKDVD
+200 KPDQAPQVGTYKDVD
-215 GVRAAA
+215 GVKSAA
-221 LYAAGL
+221 LYAASL

-233 QLMADAAT
+233 QLMADAAA

-250 GVGGFGAVAA
+250 GVGGIGAVAA
-260 RRGIASAAA
+260 RRGVAAA
-269 KIGMNIGGRA
+269 AARIGMNIGGRA

-286 AQSLGESVM
+286 AQSLGETVM

-310 TAFAKAGA
+310 TAFAKTGA

-362 QTVLDKAAIAYKKD
+362 QTMLDKAAIAYKKD

-388 AIDSFFAGAIVGGA
+388 AIDSFFAGAIVGGSVSGA
-402 TAGTGAGVRKTY
+402 GAGVRKTY
-414 DKFFGGKD
+414 DHFFGAKD
-422 EEKTPDAVEQP
+422 EKTPDAVEQP
-433 AVVPPVE
+433 EDLSPAE
-440 EVAPEE
+440 EKV
-446 PVVSAAAPEA
+446 PEA
-456 ETPVTE
+456 EPPVADAVPDSETPVADVSEPLQPTVSPEPE
-462 PVQPPVSAESAG
+462 PVSQG
-474 MDFGAALE
+474 FDFRAALE
-482 GLNTPVEQPSK
+482 GLNSDEVTPHEPSK
-493 GMDFGAALEGLK
+493 
-505 APAQGALP
+505 
-513 RVQIPGQSW
+513 
-522 VNDNAQVDR
+522 
-531 DISDRMG
+531 
-538 VTGRIEEL
+538 
-546 FAEGKT
+546 
-552 ASEVRSVL
+552 
-560 KKENLFGKV
+560 
-569 AQEDETPFVVNV
+569 
-581 RATLGIPSRMG
+581 
-592 AEGEAEFQ
+592 
-600 QWKAGRAAGKQA
+600 
-612 PEGMDFKAA
+612 GMDFKAA
-621 LAGLDSNDMEQA
+621 LDGVDSAEADERARMIDANYDEQDGSTPVEESAQIIDAPREEA
-633 AERLDISH
+633 AEA
-641 LPKEQY
+641 P
-647 TQIIEQMPEAE
+647 
-658 VRPVVDDLASFSE
+658 
-671 PVDQQQVSFE
+671 DQQQVSFE

-695 TLFEAA
+695 TLFEAT
-701 PFDSVEEKPVTA
+701 PFDAPEEKPVTA
-713 SAASDTS
+713 NAASDTS
-720 SRVDFYEGASSE
+720 SRVDFYEGSASE
-732 DGSPERAFDPT
+732 DGSSERAFDPT

-750 TASQQKM
+750 TAAQQKM

-791 LLSPEKREKLRAYE
+791 LLSPEKREMLREYE
-805 QEHGVG
+805 RKHGVG

-827 RKRNVRLKFP
+827 RKRNVRMKFP
-837 GDSEWHDVDLR
+837 GDSEWHDVDFR
-848 ALLTDVYN
+848 ALLTDLYN

-863 EQNPVPHRRVMNQLS
+863 EQDPVPHRRIMNQLS
-878 YVIGELAEQG
+878 YVMGELAEQG

-895 PETTVVWRPTKD
+895 PESTVVWRPTKD
-907 LQQLYMSGNRFE
+907 LQDLYMSGNRFE

-939 NEKTAAKYRKS
+939 NEEVRSKYRKGQK
-950 ERVIMDYD
+950 VIMDFD
-958 DDFADKIDELNF
+958 DGFADKIDELNF

-990 AIRAVGGDAESK
+990 AIRAVGGEAESK
-1002 DVNGLL
+1002 DVDGLL
-1008 SEGRHALA
+1008 AEGRYALA
-1016 QAQQQNEARERRK
+1016 QAQQYNEARERRK
-1029 DEADNGE
+1029 DEAENGE
-1036 AGGDGDASQAEFTTL
+1036 AGGDGDASQAEFTAL

-1068 TVSTK
+1068 SVSTK
-1073 RGKKKVDSGA
+1073 RGKKKADSGA
-1083 TQPVPESDNMQ
+1083 TQPVPESDNTQ
-1094 VKFSFSNDPSANF
+1094 VKFSFAGNVSANF

-1122 DVVVQEGEIK
+1122 DVIVQEGSIK
-1132 RDVPGT
+1132 RAVPGT

-1146 FITLDMNRIAEM
+1146 FITLDMGRIAEM

-1163 DVATTIVAHE
+1163 DVATTVVAHE

-1185 VPDAAL
+1185 VPDAVL

-1198 KDARKKAPAG
+1198 KTARKAAPAG

-1220 EWIADQFMAYVVNSN
+1220 EWIADQFMAYVINSN
-1235 KAPKTAAAKYFSKV
+1235 KAPKTATAKYFAKV
-1249 WKALSAIIDSL
+1249 WKALSAIIDTL
-1260 GRSLFG
+1260 GKALFG
-1266 KDRFSRT
+1266 RERFSHT
-1273 DTGTEFVE
+1273 DVGTDFVE
-1281 SVFRTSMNKQGITGN
+1281 SVFRTSMNKQGITDN
-1296 KFDTFLA
+1296 RFDTMLA

-1310 GLDAGKRVGQ
+1310 GLRSGSRIGS

-1331 VGDTAAIAK
+1331 VGDEDALKKFAVLDRKIA
-1340 ITALEKQIF
+1340 
-1349 RAKEQI
+1349 RAKQQLSNLKSSTLVDRMRREIAVIEGSGRPQDLKDQMNAPRRVQLAEAEAYLSEERVKIEQQI
-1355 AKYRRDDNL
+1355 AQLEQEKVKL
-1364 VAVDNYQKR
+1364 G
-1373 LDVMQADLRKISATE
+1373 ATE

-1395 AIFHKYGGVQGAKRL
+1395 ALFHKYGGVQGAKRL
-1410 MSDAVFVTKNAA
+1410 MSDAVSVTKNAA
-1422 EAVSPVWATSIRR
+1422 EAISPVWATSIRR
-1435 LKQKGHHTLAANYE
+1435 LKQKGHHALATKYE

-1463 AELDNV
+1463 AELDKV
-1469 SDADLD
+1469 SDADLH
-1475 ALRTGKKTAAVTRFL
+1475 ALSLGRKTASVTRFL
-1490 NQFYNHVKRD
+1490 DQFYGHIKRD

-1507 KISKDYVPRMFDRIA
+1507 KISKDYVPRMFDRVA
-1522 IEADKP
+1522 IEEDKAQ
-1528 KFRDYIQQEAKK
+1528 FRNYIQQEAKK
-1540 AGYPMTDKEADDIIA
+1540 AGYPMSDKEADDIIA
-1555 TIVKDD
+1555 TILKDD

-1595 PWVIQDKRMM
+1595 KWVIQDKRMM

-1621 KFGGYNTVV
+1621 HFGGYNVVV
-1630 EPGKRHISFVRH
+1630 EPGKRHISYVLHF
-1642 YMKNVPF
+1642 MKNVPF

-1669 KEQYFEKVDSASLMK
+1669 KEQYFEKADTASLMK

-1691 RGWVRVEMDAKN
+1691 RGWVTVELNDRN
-1703 EATVSIYEPS
+1703 EPTVAIYEPS
-1713 YSQNAIIRG
+1713 YMQNMTIRK
-1722 LRENGQEADVKEF
+1722 LREDNKEADVKEF

-1786 VRSRDLAGA
+1786 VRSRDFAGA

-1809 GARERR
+1809 NARERR

-1852 FFEYTGLE
+1852 FFQYTGLE
-1860 AITAFSRTMAGNVA
+1860 AITAFSRIMAGNVG
-1874 IRFVQ
+1874 IRFIQ
-1879 RHAKQALNG
+1879 RHAKQAVAG

-1902 PDEANSL
+1902 PDEADSL
-1909 NGNAKMYSQM
+1909 NKGGKLYSQM
-1919 LADGTAFDSHGNLT
+1919 LADGTAFDSHGSLT
-1933 PEAAL
+1933 PEAHL
-1938 AEKTQK
+1938 AEKVQK

-1988 IKPVFKEAAYQFNKN
+1988 MKPVFKEVVYQFNKN
-2003 GISPQVAVPLLVF
+2003 GIGPQVAVPLVVF

-2041 LGIEQFDRPSAQRE
+2041 LGIEHFDRPSAQRE

-2061 DVLRRGG
+2061 DVIRRGG

-2073 ELAINAMEAD
+2073 ELAVNAMEAD
-2083 DRQRSALVT
+2083 DRKRSALVT

-2107 DAYKAVTRS
+2107 DAYKSVARS

-2132 AMN
+2132 SMN

>member
-1 MALEPVD
+1 MAFEPVD
-8 FDGGKTYDGD
+8 FAGGETYDGD

-27 RLFGIDAD
+27 RLYGIDAD

-42 INQPNPSPQALK
+42 LNQPTPSPQAIK
-54 AKEYLDN
+54 AKEYLDG
-61 VMSTEQVSFDDMGA
+61 VMKNEKVSFEDMGA

-82 VRIRGADGRD
+82 VRILGEDGRD
-92 INEELVRN
+92 VNEELVRE

-107 FDGVSPYHAASVAF
+107 FDGVSPYHAAAVAF
-121 EDDVRSGRKI
+121 EDDVRAGRKI
-131 LDRAVPFNSGDYI
+131 LDRAVPFNSSDYI

-154 SGYDRG
+154 TGYSRG
-160 KDQLGLMLGKSLET
+160 KDQLGLMFGKSLET
-174 IGETLDVESLKQRGV
+174 IGESLGVESLQQRGL
-189 DMSSKYLEELI
+189 DMSSKYLEELV
-200 KPDEAPQVGTYKDVD
+200 KPDQAPQVGTYKDVD
-215 GVRAAA
+215 GVKSAA
-221 LYAAGL
+221 LYAASL

-233 QLMADAAT
+233 QLMADAAA

-250 GVGGFGAVAA
+250 GVGGIGAVAA
-260 RRGIASAAA
+260 RRGVAAA
-269 KIGMNIGGRA
+269 AARIGMNIGGRA

-286 AQSLGESVM
+286 AQGLGESVM

-335 DGNEVSARVVAG
+335 DGNDVSARVVVG

-362 QTVLDKAAIAYKKD
+362 QTMLDKAAIAYKKD

-388 AIDSFFAGAIVGGA
+388 AIDSFFAGAIVGGSVSGA
-402 TAGTGAGVRKTY
+402 GAGVRKTY
-414 DKFFGGKD
+414 DRFFGAKD
-422 EEKTPDAVEQP
+422 EKTPDAVKQPEDVPPAEEKMPEAEPPVADAVPDTEAPAADVSEPLQP
-433 AVVPPVE
+433 AVSSE
-440 EVAPEE
+440 PEL
-446 PVVSAAAPEA
+446 VSQG
-456 ETPVTE
+456 V
-462 PVQPPVSAESAG
+462 
-474 MDFGAALE
+474 DFRAALE
-482 GLNTPVEQPSK
+482 GLNLDEVPAQEPSK
-493 GMDFGAALEGLK
+493 
-505 APAQGALP
+505 
-513 RVQIPGQSW
+513 
-522 VNDNAQVDR
+522 
-531 DISDRMG
+531 
-538 VTGRIEEL
+538 
-546 FAEGKT
+546 
-552 ASEVRSVL
+552 
-560 KKENLFGKV
+560 
-569 AQEDETPFVVNV
+569 
-581 RATLGIPSRMG
+581 
-592 AEGEAEFQ
+592 
-600 QWKAGRAAGKQA
+600 
-612 PEGMDFKAA
+612 GMDFKAA
-621 LAGLDSNDMEQA
+621 LDGLDTADMEQV
-633 AERLDISH
+633 AER

-658 VRPVVDDLASFSE
+658 VRPASEGLASFKE
-671 PVDQQQVSFE
+671 PVDQLDYTARVADDEDELDLNAEQAAADRMYAYARFRALEEEADEAALIDAPARQRRISYE
-681 RGTAKAERGVEKAQ
+681 KGTAKAERGVEKAQ
-695 TLFEAA
+695 TLFEAT
-701 PFDSVEEKPVTA
+701 PFDAPEEKPVTA

-720 SRVDFYEGASSE
+720 SRVDFYEGAATE

-750 TASQQKM
+750 TAAQQKM

-791 LLSPEKREKLRAYE
+791 ALSPEKREMLREYE
-805 QEHGVG
+805 RKHGVG

-827 RKRNVRLKFP
+827 RKRNVRMKFP
-837 GDSEWHDVDLR
+837 GDSEWHDVDFR
-848 ALLTDVYN
+848 AMLTDLYN

-863 EQNPVPHRRVMNQLS
+863 EQDPVPHRRIMNQLS
-878 YVIGELAEQG
+878 YVMGELAEQG

-895 PETTVVWRPTKD
+895 PESTVVWRPTKD
-907 LQQLYMSGNRFE
+907 LQDLYMSGNRFE

-939 NEKTAAKYRKS
+939 NEKVRLKYRKGQK
-950 ERVIMDYD
+950 VIMDFD

-990 AIRAVGGDAESK
+990 AIRSVGGEAESK
-1002 DVNGLL
+1002 DVDGLL
-1008 SEGRHALA
+1008 AEGRYALA
-1016 QAQQQNEARERRK
+1016 QAQQYNETRERRK
-1029 DEADNGE
+1029 DEAENGE

-1068 TVSTK
+1068 SVSTK

-1083 TQPVPESDNMQ
+1083 TQPVPESDNTQ
-1094 VKFSFSNDPSANF
+1094 VKFSFASDVSANF

-1122 DVVVQEGEIK
+1122 DVIVQEGSIK
-1132 RDVPGT
+1132 RAVPGT

-1146 FITLDMNRIAEM
+1146 FITLDMGRISEL

-1163 DVATTIVAHE
+1163 DVATTVVAHE

-1185 VPDAAL
+1185 VPDAVL

-1198 KDARKKAPAG
+1198 KAARKAAPAG

-1220 EWIADQFMAYVVNSN
+1220 EWIADQFMAYVINSN
-1235 KAPKTAAAKYFSKV
+1235 KAPKTATAKYFAKV
-1249 WKALSAIIDSL
+1249 WKALSAIVDAL
-1260 GRSLFG
+1260 GKALFG
-1266 KDRFSRT
+1266 RDRFSRSDVGT
-1273 DTGTEFVE
+1273 DFVE
-1281 SVFRTSMNKQGITGN
+1281 SVFRTSMNKQGITDN
-1296 KFDTFLA
+1296 RFDSMLA

-1310 GLDAGKRVGQ
+1310 GLRSGSRIGS

-1331 VGDTAAIAK
+1331 VGDEDALKKFAIIDRK
-1340 ITALEKQIF
+1340 IA
-1349 RAKEQI
+1349 RAKQQLSNLKSSTLIDRMRREISVIDGSDRPQDLKDQMNAPRRVQLAKAEVHLSEERSKVERQI
-1355 AKYRRDDNL
+1355 AEMEQEKVKMGAR
-1364 VAVDNYQKR
+1364 
-1373 LDVMQADLRKISATE
+1373 E

-1395 AIFHKYGGVQGAKRL
+1395 ALFHKYGGVQGAKRL
-1410 MSDAVFVTKNAA
+1410 MSDAVSVTKNAA
-1422 EAVSPVWATSIRR
+1422 EAISPVWATSIRR
-1435 LKQKGHHTLAANYE
+1435 LKQKGHNKLAANYE

-1463 AELDNV
+1463 AELDKV
-1469 SDADLD
+1469 SDADLH
-1475 ALRTGKKTAAVTRFL
+1475 ALSLGKKTAAVTRFL
-1490 NQFYNHVKRD
+1490 DQFYSHIKRD

-1507 KISKDYVPRMFDRIA
+1507 KISKDYVPRMFDRVA
-1522 IEADKP
+1522 IEEDKAQ
-1528 KFRDYIQQEAKK
+1528 FRNYIQQEAKK

-1555 TIVKDD
+1555 TILKDD

-1595 PWVIQDKRMM
+1595 KWVIQDKRMM

-1621 KFGGYNTVV
+1621 HFGGYNVVV
-1630 EPGKRHISFVRH
+1630 EPGKRHISYVRH
-1642 YMKNVPF
+1642 FMKNVPF

-1656 TGGAPGRLATSFE
+1656 AGGAPGRLATSFE
-1669 KEQYFEKVDSASLMK
+1669 KEQYFEKADTASLMK

-1691 RGWVRVEMDAKN
+1691 RGWVTVELNDKN
-1703 EATVSIYEPS
+1703 EPTVAIYEPS
-1713 YSQNAIIRG
+1713 YMQNMIIRK
-1722 LRENGQEADVKEF
+1722 LREGSKEADVKEF

-1786 VRSRDLAGA
+1786 VRSRDFAGA

-1809 GARERR
+1809 NARERR

-1841 MPATMKKINDK
+1841 MPATLKKINDK
-1852 FFEYTGLE
+1852 FFQYTGLE
-1860 AITAFSRTMAGNVA
+1860 AITAFSRIMAGNVG
-1874 IRFVQ
+1874 IRFIQ
-1879 RHAKQALNG
+1879 RHAKQALDG
-1888 DAESVRYLAELGLT
+1888 DAESKRYLSELGLT
-1902 PDEANSL
+1902 PDEADSL
-1909 NGNAKMYSQM
+1909 NKNEKMYSQM

-1933 PEAAL
+1933 PEAQL
-1938 AEKTQK
+1938 AEKIQK

-1988 IKPVFKEAAYQFNKN
+1988 MKPVFKEAVYQFNKN
-2003 GISPQVAVPLLVF
+2003 GISPQVAVPLVVF

-2041 LGIEQFDRPSAQRE
+2041 LGIEHFDRPSAQRE

-2073 ELAINAMEAD
+2073 ELAVNAMEAD
-2083 DRQRSALVT
+2083 DRKRSALVT

>member
-1 MALEPVD
+1 MAFEPVS
-8 FDGGKTYDGD
+8 FTYDGD

-42 INQPNPSPQALK
+42 VSQPNPSPQALK

-61 VMSTEQVSFDDMGA
+61 VISNEQVTYEDMGS

-82 VRIRGADGRD
+82 VRIRGEDGRD

-100 VGVNTID
+100 VGVGTID
-107 FDGVSPYHAASVAF
+107 FDGVSPYHAAAVAF
-121 EDDVRSGRKI
+121 EDDVRAGRKL
-131 LDRAVPFNSGDYI
+131 LDPAVPFNSGDYI

-154 SGYDRG
+154 AGYDRG
-160 KDQLGLMLGKSLET
+160 KDQLGLMFGKSLET
-174 IGETLDVESLKQRGV
+174 IGESLGVESLQQRGL
-189 DMSSKYLEELI
+189 DMSNKYLEELV
-200 KPDEAPQVGTYKDVD
+200 KPASAPQVGTYKDVD

-227 LGEQVP
+227 LGEQTP
-233 QLMADAAT
+233 QLAADAIAM
-241 FAGGAATGA
+241 AGGAVAGA
-250 GVGGFGAVAA
+250 GVGGIGAVAA
-260 RRGIASAAA
+260 RRGVAAA
-269 KIGMNIGGRA
+269 AARIGMNIGAKA

-286 AQSLGESVM
+286 AQNLGESVM
-295 EQESEGVDDNPLAYA
+295 EQEQEGVKDNPLAYA

-335 DGNEVSARVVAG
+335 DGNEVSARVVAR

-362 QTVLDKAAIAYKKD
+362 QTMIDKAAIAYKKD

-402 TAGTGAGVRKTY
+402 TSSAGAGARKTY

-422 EEKTPDAVEQP
+422 EEKAPDVVEQP
-433 AVVPPVE
+433 QDVPATENSVPE
-440 EVAPEE
+440 QQPSVAD
-446 PVVSAAAPEA
+446 VVSEPAAPAPSEN
-456 ETPVTE
+456 VRE
-462 PVQPPVSAESAG
+462 PVQEAVPAEPVSQG
-474 MDFGAALE
+474 MDFKAALE
-482 GLNTPVEQPSK
+482 GLNFEEPSAPAQEPSK
-493 GMDFGAALEGLK
+493 G
-505 APAQGALP
+505 
-513 RVQIPGQSW
+513 
-522 VNDNAQVDR
+522 
-531 DISDRMG
+531 
-538 VTGRIEEL
+538 T
-546 FAEGKT
+546 
-552 ASEVRSVL
+552 
-560 KKENLFGKV
+560 
-569 AQEDETPFVVNV
+569 
-581 RATLGIPSRMG
+581 
-592 AEGEAEFQ
+592 
-600 QWKAGRAAGKQA
+600 
-612 PEGMDFKAA
+612 DFKAA
-621 LAGLDSNDMEQA
+621 LAGLDSNDMEQV

-641 LPKEQY
+641 LPAEQY

-658 VRPVVDDLASFSE
+658 VRPVAEDLASFKE

-681 RGTAKAERGVEKAQ
+681 RGTEKAQRGVEKSQ

-701 PFDSVEEKPVTA
+701 PFEVADEKPVTA
-713 SAASDTS
+713 NASSDTS
-720 SRVDFYEGASSE
+720 SNVDLYEGTASS
-732 DGSPERAFDPT
+732 DGSSERVFDPT
-743 TDGVDSV
+743 IDGVDSV

-765 SRGLRSSEAMKQRYR
+765 SRGLHSAEAMKQRYR
-780 QTHKDEKTGER
+780 QTHKDERTGER
-791 LLSPEKREKLRAYE
+791 ILSADKRALVRDYE
-805 QEHGVG
+805 RKHGVG
-811 SASGMRD
+811 SASGMSD
-818 DFIASPAYQ
+818 DFIATPAYQ
-827 RKRNVRLKFP
+827 RKRNIRIQFP
-837 GDSEWHDVDLR
+837 GDSEWHDVDFR

-863 EQNPVPHRRVMNQLS
+863 EQNPVPHRRVLNQIS
-878 YVIGELAEQG
+878 YVLGELAEQG
-888 IEIDNFD
+888 IKVDNFD
-895 PETTVVWRPTKD
+895 PESTIVWRPTKD
-907 LQQLYMSGNRFE
+907 LQDLYMSGNRFE
-919 GSTELTLADIAEHEK
+919 GSSELTLADLAEHEK

-939 NEKTAAKYRKS
+939 DAKTAAKYRKS
-950 ERVIMDYD
+950 ERVIMDFN
-958 DDFADKIDELNF
+958 DDFAEKIDELNF

-990 AIRAVGGDAESK
+990 AIRAVGGEAESK
-1002 DVNGLL
+1002 DVEGLL
-1008 SEGRHALA
+1008 SEGRQALA
-1016 QAQQQNEARERRK
+1016 QAQHQNEVAERRK
-1029 DEADNGE
+1029 EEAENGE

-1051 AAEARSR
+1051 AAEARTR
-1058 ESSKDFFGEV
+1058 ETTKDFFGEV
-1068 TVSTK
+1068 SVPTK
-1073 RGKKKVDSGA
+1073 RGKKKADSGA
-1083 TQPVPESDNMQ
+1083 TQPVPESDNTQ
-1094 VKFSFSNDPSANF
+1094 VKFSFASDVSANF
-1107 KDAIRTLVETMGLKA
+1107 KDAVRTLVETMGLKA
-1122 DVVVQEGEIK
+1122 DVVVQEGQIK
-1132 RDVPGT
+1132 RVVPGT
-1138 VDFKEGKV
+1138 VEFKEGKV
-1146 FITLDMNRIAEM
+1146 YITLDMGRISEM

-1163 DVATTIVAHE
+1163 DVATTVVAHE

-1185 VPDAAL
+1185 VPDAVL

-1198 KDARKKAPAG
+1198 KAARKAAPAG

-1220 EWIADQFMAYVVNSN
+1220 EWIADQFMAYVINSN
-1235 KAPKTAAAKYFSKV
+1235 KAPKTSTAKYFAKV
-1249 WKALSAIIDSL
+1249 WKALSAIVDSL
-1260 GRSLFG
+1260 GKALFG
-1266 KDRFSRT
+1266 KDRFSRS
-1273 DTGTEFVE
+1273 DVGTEFVE
-1281 SVFRTSMNKQGITGN
+1281 SVFRTSMNKQGITDN
-1296 KFDTFLA
+1296 RFDTMLA

-1331 VGDTAAIAK
+1331 VGDTASIAK

-1355 AKYRRDDNL
+1355 AKYRRDGNL

-1373 LDVMQADLRKISATE
+1373 LDVLQSDLRKISATE

-1395 AIFHKYGGVQGAKRL
+1395 AIFHKYGGVQGAKQL
-1410 MSDAVFVTKNAA
+1410 MSDAVTVTKNAA
-1422 EAVSPVWATSIRR
+1422 EAISPVWATSIRR
-1435 LKQKGHHTLAANYE
+1435 LKQKGHHKLAANYE

-1463 AELDNV
+1463 AELDNI
-1469 SDADLD
+1469 SDADLA
-1475 ALRTGKKTAAVTRFL
+1475 ALSEGRKAQSITKFL
-1490 NQFYNHVKRD
+1490 DRFYNHVRRD

-1507 KISKDYVPRMFDRIA
+1507 KISKDYVPRMFDRVA
-1522 IEADKP
+1522 IEENKVG
-1528 KFRDYIQQEAKK
+1528 FREYIQGEAKK
-1540 AGYPMTDKEADDIIA
+1540 AGYPMSDREADDIIA
-1555 TIVKDD
+1555 TILKDD

-1570 GGASFAGNAASRSL
+1570 GGAAFAGNAASRSL
-1584 NFINDLDLQTT
+1584 NFINDLDLQKTN
-1595 PWVIQDKRMM
+1595 WVIQDKRMM

-1610 NSMLKRSNYER
+1610 NSMLKRANYER
-1621 KFGGYNTVV
+1621 HFGGYNTVV
-1630 EPGKRHISFVRH
+1630 EPGKRHISYVRH
-1642 YMKNVPF
+1642 YMKNIPF
-1649 RAETLGI
+1649 RAEALGI

-1669 KEQYFEKVDSASLMK
+1669 KEQYFEKADSASLLE
-1684 AVQSANA
+1684 AVRSANA
-1691 RGWVRVEMDAKN
+1691 RGWVRVEMNDKN
-1703 EATVSIYEPS
+1703 EPTVSVYEPS
-1713 YSQNAIIRG
+1713 HMQNEIIRN
-1722 LRENGQEADVKEF
+1722 LRVNNKEADVKEF

-1757 ITGGLMT
+1757 ITGALMT
-1764 YQNILTLLFAT
+1764 YENILTLLFAT

-1786 VRSRDLAGA
+1786 VRSRDMAGA
-1795 REALRGMM
+1795 REALKGMF

-1809 GARERR
+1809 NARERR

-1841 MPATMKKINDK
+1841 MPATLKKINDK

-1860 AITAFSRTMAGNVA
+1860 AITAFSRTMAGNVG
-1874 IRFVQ
+1874 IRFIQ
-1879 RHAKQALNG
+1879 RHAKQALDGN
-1888 DAESVRYLAELGLT
+1888 AESTRYLAELGLT
-1902 PDEANSL
+1902 PEEADSL
-1909 NGNAKMYSQM
+1909 NRSSKMYSHM
-1919 LADGTAFDSHGNLT
+1919 IADGTAFDSHGNLT
-1933 PEAAL
+1933 EEGAL
-1938 AEKTQK
+1938 AEKIQK

-1988 IKPVFKEAAYQFNKN
+1988 MKPVFKEAMHQFKKN

-2041 LGIEQFDRPSAQRE
+2041 LGIDNFERPSAQRE

-2073 ELAINAMEAD
+2073 ELAVNAMEAD
-2083 DRQRSALVT
+2083 DRKRSALVT

>member
-1 MALEPVD
+1 MAFEPVD
-8 FDGGKTYDGD
+8 FAGGETYDGD

-27 RLFGIDAD
+27 RLYGIDAD

-42 INQPNPSPQALK
+42 LNQPTPSPQAIK
-54 AKEYLDN
+54 AKEYLDG
-61 VMSTEQVSFDDMGA
+61 VMKNEKVSFEDMGA

-82 VRIRGADGRD
+82 VRILGEDGRD
-92 INEELVRN
+92 VNEELVRE

-107 FDGVSPYHAASVAF
+107 FDGVSPYHAAAVAF
-121 EDDVRSGRKI
+121 EDDVRAGRKI
-131 LDRAVPFNSGDYI
+131 LDRAVPFNTSDYI

-154 SGYDRG
+154 TGYARG

-174 IGETLDVESLKQRGV
+174 IGESLGVESLQQRGL
-189 DMSSKYLEELI
+189 DMSSKYLEELV
-200 KPDEAPQVGTYKDVD
+200 KPDQAPQVGTYKDVD
-215 GVRAAA
+215 GVKSAA

-233 QLMADAAT
+233 QLMADAAA
-241 FAGGAATGA
+241 FAGGAAAGA
-250 GVGGFGAVAA
+250 GVGGIGAVAA
-260 RRGIASAAA
+260 RRGVAAA
-269 KIGMNIGGRA
+269 AARIGMNIGGRS

-362 QTVLDKAAIAYKKD
+362 QTMLDKAAIAYKKD

-388 AIDSFFAGAIVGGA
+388 AIDSFFAGAIVGGSVSGA
-402 TAGTGAGVRKTY
+402 GAGVRKTY
-414 DKFFGGKD
+414 DRFFGAKD
-422 EEKTPDAVEQP
+422 EKTPDAVEQP
-433 AVVPPVE
+433 ENVPPAE
-440 EVAPEE
+440 EKM
-446 PVVSAAAPEA
+446 PEA
-456 ETPVTE
+456 EPSVADVVPDTEAPAADVSESLQPAVPSEPE
-462 PVQPPVSAESAG
+462 PVSQG
-474 MDFGAALE
+474 FDFRAALE
-482 GLNTPVEQPSK
+482 GLNSDEVVPQEPSK
-493 GMDFGAALEGLK
+493 
-505 APAQGALP
+505 
-513 RVQIPGQSW
+513 
-522 VNDNAQVDR
+522 
-531 DISDRMG
+531 
-538 VTGRIEEL
+538 
-546 FAEGKT
+546 
-552 ASEVRSVL
+552 
-560 KKENLFGKV
+560 
-569 AQEDETPFVVNV
+569 
-581 RATLGIPSRMG
+581 
-592 AEGEAEFQ
+592 
-600 QWKAGRAAGKQA
+600 
-612 PEGMDFKAA
+612 GMDFKAA
-621 LAGLDSNDMEQA
+621 LDGLNIADMEQV

-647 TQIIEQMPEAE
+647 TQIIEQMPEE
-658 VRPVVDDLASFSE
+658 QVRPLAEDLASFKE

-695 TLFEAA
+695 TLFEAT
-701 PFDSVEEKPVTA
+701 PFDAPEEKPVTA
-713 SAASDTS
+713 NAASDTS
-720 SRVDFYEGASSE
+720 SRVDFYEGAAAE

-743 TDGVDSV
+743 IDGVDSV
-750 TASQQKM
+750 TAAQQKM

-791 LLSPEKREKLRAYE
+791 LLSPEKREMLREYE
-805 QEHGVG
+805 RKHGVG

-827 RKRNVRLKFP
+827 RKRNVRMKFP
-837 GDSEWHDVDLR
+837 GDSEWHDVDFR
-848 ALLTDVYN
+848 ALLTDIYN

-863 EQNPVPHRRVMNQLS
+863 EQDPVPHRRIMNQLS
-878 YVIGELAEQG
+878 YVVGELAEQG

-895 PETTVVWRPTKD
+895 PESTIVWRPTKD
-907 LQQLYMSGNRFE
+907 LQDLYMSGNRFE

-939 NEKTAAKYRKS
+939 NEKVRSKYRKGQK
-950 ERVIMDYD
+950 VIMDFD

-990 AIRAVGGDAESK
+990 SIRAVGGEAESK
-1002 DVNGLL
+1002 DVDGLL
-1008 SEGRHALA
+1008 AEGRYALA
-1016 QAQQQNEARERRK
+1016 QAQQYNETRERRK
-1029 DEADNGE
+1029 DEAENGE

-1058 ESSKDFFGEV
+1058 ETSKDFFGEV
-1068 TVSTK
+1068 SVSTK
-1073 RGKKKVDSGA
+1073 RGKKKADSGA
-1083 TQPVPESDNMQ
+1083 TQPVPESDNTQ
-1094 VKFSFSNDPSANF
+1094 VKFSFASDVSANF
-1107 KDAIRTLVETMGLKA
+1107 KDAVRTLVETMGLKA
-1122 DVVVQEGEIK
+1122 DVIVQEGSIK
-1132 RDVPGT
+1132 RAVPGT

-1146 FITLDMNRIAEM
+1146 FITLDMGRIAEM

-1163 DVATTIVAHE
+1163 DVATTVVAHE

-1185 VPDAAL
+1185 VPDAVL
-1191 KELYEGF
+1191 KELYDGF
-1198 KDARKKAPAG
+1198 KAARKAAPAG

-1220 EWIADQFMAYVVNSN
+1220 EWIADQFMAYVINSN
-1235 KAPKTAAAKYFSKV
+1235 KAPKTATAKYFAKV
-1249 WKALSAIIDSL
+1249 WKALSAIVDTL
-1260 GRSLFG
+1260 GKALFG
-1266 KDRFSRT
+1266 RDRFSRSDVGT
-1273 DTGTEFVE
+1273 DFVE
-1281 SVFRTSMNKQGITGN
+1281 SVFRTSMNKQGITDN
-1296 KFDTFLA
+1296 RFDSMLA

-1355 AKYRRDDNL
+1355 AKYRRENNT

-1373 LDVMQADLRKISATE
+1373 LDVLQADLRKISATE

-1395 AIFHKYGGVQGAKRL
+1395 ALFHKYGGVQGAKRL
-1410 MSDAVFVTKNAA
+1410 MSDAVSVTKNAA
-1422 EAVSPVWATSIRR
+1422 EVISPVWATSIRR
-1435 LKQKGHHTLAANYE
+1435 LKQKGHNRLAANYE

-1463 AELDNV
+1463 AELDKV
-1469 SDADLD
+1469 SDADLH
-1475 ALRTGKKTAAVTRFL
+1475 ALSLGKKTAAVTRFL
-1490 NQFYNHVKRD
+1490 DQFYSHIKRD

-1507 KISKDYVPRMFDRIA
+1507 KISKDYVPRMFDRVA
-1522 IEADKP
+1522 IEEDKAQ
-1528 KFRDYIQQEAKK
+1528 FRNYIQQEAKK
-1540 AGYPMTDKEADDIIA
+1540 AGYPMSDKEADDIIA
-1555 TIVKDD
+1555 TILKDD

-1595 PWVIQDKRMM
+1595 KWVIQDKRMM

-1621 KFGGYNTVV
+1621 HFGGYNVVV
-1630 EPGKRHISFVRH
+1630 EPGKRHISYVRH
-1642 YMKNVPF
+1642 FMKNVPF

-1656 TGGAPGRLATSFE
+1656 AGGAPGRLATSFE
-1669 KEQYFEKVDSASLMK
+1669 KEQYFEKADTASLMK

-1691 RGWVRVEMDAKN
+1691 RGWVTVELNDKN
-1703 EATVSIYEPS
+1703 EPTVAIYEPS
-1713 YSQNAIIRG
+1713 YMQNMIIRK
-1722 LRENGQEADVKEF
+1722 LREDNKEADVKEF

-1786 VRSRDLAGA
+1786 VRSRDFAGA

-1809 GARERR
+1809 NARERR

-1841 MPATMKKINDK
+1841 MPATLKKINDK
-1852 FFEYTGLE
+1852 FFQYTGLE
-1860 AITAFSRTMAGNVA
+1860 AITAFSRIMAGNVG
-1874 IRFVQ
+1874 IRFIQ
-1879 RHAKQALNG
+1879 RHAKQALDG
-1888 DAESVRYLAELGLT
+1888 DAESKRYLSELGLT
-1902 PDEANSL
+1902 PDEADSL
-1909 NGNAKMYSQM
+1909 NKNEKMYSQM

-1933 PEAAL
+1933 PEAQL
-1938 AEKTQK
+1938 AEKIQK

-1988 IKPVFKEAAYQFNKN
+1988 MKPVFKEAVYQFKKN
-2003 GISPQVAVPLLVF
+2003 GIGPQVAVPLVVF

-2041 LGIEQFDRPSAQRE
+2041 LGIEHFDRPSAQRE

-2073 ELAINAMEAD
+2073 ELAVNAMEAD
-2083 DRQRSALVT
+2083 DRKRSALVT

-2132 AMN
+2132 GLN

>member
-1 MALEPVD
+1 MAFEPVD
-8 FDGGKTYDGD
+8 FAGGETYDGD

-27 RLFGIDAD
+27 RLYGIDAD

-42 INQPNPSPQALK
+42 LNQPTPSPQAIK
-54 AKEYLDN
+54 AKEYLDG
-61 VMSTEQVSFDDMGA
+61 VMKNEKVSFEDMGA

-82 VRIRGADGRD
+82 VRILGEDGRD
-92 INEELVRN
+92 VNEELVRE

-107 FDGVSPYHAASVAF
+107 FDGVSPYHAAAVAF
-121 EDDVRSGRKI
+121 EDDVRAGRKI
-131 LDRAVPFNSGDYI
+131 LDRAVPFNTSDYI

-154 SGYDRG
+154 TGYARG

-174 IGETLDVESLKQRGV
+174 IGESLGVESLQQRGL
-189 DMSSKYLEELI
+189 DMSSKYLEELV
-200 KPDEAPQVGTYKDVD
+200 KPDQAPQVGTYKDVD
-215 GVRAAA
+215 GVKSAA
-221 LYAAGL
+221 LYAASL

-233 QLMADAAT
+233 QLMADAAA
-241 FAGGAATGA
+241 FAGGAAAGA
-250 GVGGFGAVAA
+250 GVGGIGAVAA
-260 RRGIASAAA
+260 RRGVAAA
-269 KIGMNIGGRA
+269 AARIGMNIGGRA

-295 EQESEGVDDNPLAYA
+295 EQEQEGVKDNPLAYA

-362 QTVLDKAAIAYKKD
+362 QTMLDKAAIAYKKD

-388 AIDSFFAGAIVGGA
+388 AIDSFFAGAIVGGSVSGA
-402 TAGTGAGVRKTY
+402 GAGVRKTY
-414 DKFFGGKD
+414 DRFFGAKD
-422 EEKTPDAVEQP
+422 EKTPDAVEQSED
-433 AVVPPVE
+433 VPPAE
-440 EVAPEE
+440 EKMLEAEPPVADAVSDTEAPAADVSEPLQPEPE
-446 PVVSAAAPEA
+446 PVS
-456 ETPVTE
+456 
-462 PVQPPVSAESAG
+462 QG
-474 MDFGAALE
+474 FDFRAALE
-482 GLNTPVEQPSK
+482 GLNLDEAPSQEPSK
-493 GMDFGAALEGLK
+493 
-505 APAQGALP
+505 
-513 RVQIPGQSW
+513 
-522 VNDNAQVDR
+522 
-531 DISDRMG
+531 
-538 VTGRIEEL
+538 
-546 FAEGKT
+546 
-552 ASEVRSVL
+552 
-560 KKENLFGKV
+560 
-569 AQEDETPFVVNV
+569 
-581 RATLGIPSRMG
+581 
-592 AEGEAEFQ
+592 
-600 QWKAGRAAGKQA
+600 
-612 PEGMDFKAA
+612 GMDFKAA
-621 LAGLDSNDMEQA
+621 LAGLAPNDMEQV

-658 VRPVVDDLASFSE
+658 VRPIAEDLASFKE
-671 PVDQQQVSFE
+671 PVDQQQISFE

-701 PFDSVEEKPVTA
+701 PFDAPEEKPVTA

-720 SRVDFYEGASSE
+720 SIVDFYDGAASEDGSSE
-732 DGSPERAFDPT
+732 DGSSERAFDPT

-791 LLSPEKREKLRAYE
+791 LLSPEKREMLREYE
-805 QEHGVG
+805 RKHGVG
-811 SASGMRD
+811 FASGMRD

-827 RKRNVRLKFP
+827 RKRNVRMKFP
-837 GDSEWHDVDLR
+837 GDSEWHDVDFR
-848 ALLTDVYN
+848 ALLTDLYN

-863 EQNPVPHRRVMNQLS
+863 EQDPVPHRRIMNQLS
-878 YVIGELAEQG
+878 YVMGELAEQG

-907 LQQLYMSGNRFE
+907 LQDLYMSGNRFE

-939 NEKTAAKYRKS
+939 NEEVRFKYRKGQ
-950 ERVIMDYD
+950 EVIMDFD
-958 DDFADKIDELNF
+958 DGFADKIDALNF

-990 AIRAVGGDAESK
+990 AIRAVGGVAESK
-1002 DVNGLL
+1002 DVGGLL
-1008 SEGRHALA
+1008 AEGRYALA
-1016 QAQQQNEARERRK
+1016 QAQQHNETRERRK
-1029 DEADNGE
+1029 DETRE
-1036 AGGDGDASQAEFTTL
+1036 RRKAGDGDGDASKAEFTTL

-1068 TVSTK
+1068 SVSTK
-1073 RGKKKVDSGA
+1073 RGKKKADSGA
-1083 TQPVPESDNMQ
+1083 TQPVPESDNTQ
-1094 VKFSFSNDPSANF
+1094 VKFSFASDVSANF

-1122 DVVVQEGEIK
+1122 DVIVQEGPIK
-1132 RDVPGT
+1132 RAVPGT
-1138 VDFKEGKV
+1138 IDFKEGKV
-1146 FITLDMNRIAEM
+1146 FITLDMGRIAEM
-1158 SSNKY
+1158 SSNTY
-1163 DVATTIVAHE
+1163 DVATAVVAHE

-1185 VPDAAL
+1185 VPDAVL

-1198 KDARKKAPAG
+1198 KVARKAAPAG

-1220 EWIADQFMAYVVNSN
+1220 EWIADQFMAYVINSN
-1235 KAPKTAAAKYFSKV
+1235 KAPKTATAKYFAKV
-1249 WKALSAIIDSL
+1249 WKALSAIVDTL
-1260 GRSLFG
+1260 GKALFG
-1266 KDRFSRT
+1266 RDRFSRSDVGT
-1273 DTGTEFVE
+1273 DFVE
-1281 SVFRTSMNKQGITGN
+1281 SVFRTSMNKQGITDN
-1296 KFDTFLA
+1296 RFDSMLA

-1310 GLDAGKRVGQ
+1310 GLRAGTRIGS

-1331 VGDTAAIAK
+1331 VGDDEALRAFAVIDRKIA
-1340 ITALEKQIF
+1340 
-1349 RAKEQI
+1349 RAKQQLSNLKSSTLIDRMRREISVIEGSDRPQDLKDKMNAPRKEQLAKAEAHLSEERAKVEQQI
-1355 AKYRRDDNL
+1355 ADMEQEKVKMGAR
-1364 VAVDNYQKR
+1364 
-1373 LDVMQADLRKISATE
+1373 E

-1410 MSDAVFVTKNAA
+1410 MSDAVSVTKNAA
-1422 EAVSPVWATSIRR
+1422 EAISPVWATAIRR
-1435 LKQKGHHTLAANYE
+1435 LKQKGHNKLAANYE

-1463 AELDNV
+1463 AELDKV
-1469 SDADLD
+1469 SDADLH
-1475 ALRTGKKTAAVTRFL
+1475 ALSLGKKTAAVTRFL
-1490 NQFYNHVKRD
+1490 DQFYSHIKRD

-1507 KISKDYVPRMFDRIA
+1507 KISKDYVPRMFDRVA
-1522 IEADKP
+1522 IEEDKAQ
-1528 KFRDYIQQEAKK
+1528 FRNYIQQEAKK
-1540 AGYPMTDKEADDIIA
+1540 AGYPMSDKEADDIIA
-1555 TIVKDD
+1555 TILKDD

-1595 PWVIQDKRMM
+1595 KWVIQDKRMM

-1621 KFGGYNTVV
+1621 HFGGYNVVV
-1630 EPGKRHISFVRH
+1630 EPGKRHISYVRH
-1642 YMKNVPF
+1642 FMKNVPF

-1669 KEQYFEKVDSASLMK
+1669 KEQYFEKADTASLMK

-1691 RGWVRVEMDAKN
+1691 RGWVTVELNDKN
-1703 EATVSIYEPS
+1703 EPTVAIYEPS
-1713 YSQNAIIRG
+1713 YMQNMIIRK
-1722 LRENGQEADVKEF
+1722 LREDNKEADVKDF

-1786 VRSRDLAGA
+1786 VRSRDFAGA

-1809 GARERR
+1809 NARERR

-1841 MPATMKKINDK
+1841 MPATLKKINDK
-1852 FFEYTGLE
+1852 FFQYTGLE
-1860 AITAFSRTMAGNVA
+1860 AITAFSRIMAGNVG
-1874 IRFVQ
+1874 IRFIQ
-1879 RHAKQALNG
+1879 RHAKQALGG
-1888 DAESVRYLAELGLT
+1888 DAESKRYLSELGLT
-1902 PDEANSL
+1902 PDEADSL
-1909 NGNAKMYSQM
+1909 NKNEKMYSQM

-1933 PEAAL
+1933 PEAQL
-1938 AEKTQK
+1938 AEKIQK

-1988 IKPVFKEAAYQFNKN
+1988 MKPVFKEAVYQFKKN
-2003 GISPQVAVPLLVF
+2003 GISPQVAVPLVVF

-2041 LGIEQFDRPSAQRE
+2041 LGVEHFARPSAQRE

-2073 ELAINAMEAD
+2073 ELAVNAMNAD
-2083 DRQRSALVT
+2083 DRDRSALVT

-2107 DAYKAVTRS
+2107 DAYKAVARS

-2132 AMN
+2132 SMN

>member
-8 FDGGKTYDGD
+8 FDGVTYDGD

-42 INQPNPSPQALK
+42 TSQPNPSPQALK

-82 VRIRGADGRD
+82 VRILGADGRD

-174 IGETLDVESLKQRGV
+174 IGESLGVESLQQRGL

-200 KPDEAPQVGTYKDVD
+200 KPNEAPQVGTYKEVD
-215 GVRAAA
+215 GVRSAA

-233 QLMADAAT
+233 QLMADAAA
-241 FAGGAATGA
+241 FVGGAATGA
-250 GVGGFGAVAA
+250 GVGGIGAVAA
-260 RRGIASAAA
+260 RRGVAAAAA

-335 DGNEVSARVVAG
+335 DGNDVSARVIAG

-362 QTVLDKAAIAYKKD
+362 QTMLDKAAIAYKKD

-388 AIDSFFAGAIVGGA
+388 AIDSFFAGAIVGGTT
-402 TAGTGAGVRKTY
+402 TAAGAGARKTY

-422 EEKTPDAVEQP
+422 EEKAADVVEQP
-433 AVVPPVE
+433 EAVPPTE

-446 PVVSAAAPEA
+446 PVVVAAPDASEA
-456 ETPVTE
+456 PVTE
-462 PVQPPVSAESAG
+462 PVQSPVPAESAG

-493 GMDFGAALEGLK
+493 GMDFGAAL
-505 APAQGALP
+505 
-513 RVQIPGQSW
+513 
-522 VNDNAQVDR
+522 
-531 DISDRMG
+531 
-538 VTGRIEEL
+538 
-546 FAEGKT
+546 
-552 ASEVRSVL
+552 
-560 KKENLFGKV
+560 
-569 AQEDETPFVVNV
+569 
-581 RATLGIPSRMG
+581 
-592 AEGEAEFQ
+592 
-600 QWKAGRAAGKQA
+600 
-612 PEGMDFKAA
+612 
-621 LAGLDSNDMEQA
+621 AGLDTNDMEQA
-633 AERLDISH
+633 AERLDIAH

-695 TLFEAA
+695 TLFEAT
-701 PFDSVEEKPVTA
+701 PFDSAEEKPVTA

-732 DGSPERAFDPT
+732 DSSSERAFDPT

-791 LLSPEKREKLRAYE
+791 MLSPEKREKVRAYE

-837 GDSEWHDVDLR
+837 GDSEWHDVDMR

-863 EQNPVPHRRVMNQLS
+863 EQNPVPHRRIMNQLS

-895 PETTVVWRPTKD
+895 PETTVIWRPTKD

-1058 ESSKDFFGEV
+1058 ESSKDFFGDV

-1073 RGKKKVDSGA
+1073 RGKKKADSGA
-1083 TQPVPESDNMQ
+1083 TQPVPESDNTQ
-1094 VKFSFSNDPSANF
+1094 VKFSFPSDPSANF

-1146 FITLDMNRIAEM
+1146 FITLDMPRIAEM

-1185 VPDAAL
+1185 VPDAVL

-1220 EWIADQFMAYVVNSN
+1220 EWIADQFMAYAVNSN

-1249 WKALSAIIDSL
+1249 WKALSSIIDSL

-1273 DTGTEFVE
+1273 DAGTEFVE

-1296 KFDTFLA
+1296 KFDTLLA

-1475 ALRTGKKTAAVTRFL
+1475 ALRTGKKTASVTRFL

-1528 KFRDYIQQEAKK
+1528 QFRNYIQQEAKN

-1656 TGGAPGRLATSFE
+1656 SGGAPGRLATSFE
-1669 KEQYFEKVDSASLMK
+1669 KEQYFGKVDSASLMK

-1764 YQNILTLLFAT
+1764 YQNVLTLLFAT

-1795 REALRGMM
+1795 REALKGMA

-1841 MPATMKKINDK
+1841 MPASLKKINDK

-1909 NGNAKMYSQM
+1909 NGNPKMYSQM

-1988 IKPVFKEAAYQFNKN
+1988 IKPVFKESVYQFNKN

-2073 ELAINAMEAD
+2073 ELAVNAMEAD

>member
-1 MALEPVD
+1 MAFEPVD
-8 FDGGKTYDGD
+8 FAGGETYDGD

-27 RLFGIDAD
+27 RLYGIDAD

-42 INQPNPSPQALK
+42 LNQPTPSPQAIK
-54 AKEYLDN
+54 AKEYLDG
-61 VMSTEQVSFDDMGA
+61 VMKNEKVSFEDMGA

-82 VRIRGADGRD
+82 VRILGEDGRD
-92 INEELVRN
+92 VNEELVRQ

-107 FDGVSPYHAASVAF
+107 FDGVSPYHAAAVAF
-121 EDDVRSGRKI
+121 EDDVRAGRKI
-131 LDRAVPFNSGDYI
+131 LDRAVPFNTSDYI

-154 SGYDRG
+154 TGYARG

-174 IGETLDVESLKQRGV
+174 IGESLGVESLQQRGL
-189 DMSSKYLEELI
+189 DMSSKYLEELV
-200 KPDEAPQVGTYKDVD
+200 KPDQAPQVGTYKDVD
-215 GVRAAA
+215 GVKSAA

-233 QLMADAAT
+233 QLMADAAA

-250 GVGGFGAVAA
+250 GVGGIGAVAA
-260 RRGIASAAA
+260 RRGVAAA
-269 KIGMNIGGRA
+269 AARIGMNIGGRA

-286 AQSLGESVM
+286 SQSLGESVM

-362 QTVLDKAAIAYKKD
+362 QTMLDKAAVAYKKD

-388 AIDSFFAGAIVGGA
+388 AIDSFFAGAIVGGSVSGA
-402 TAGTGAGVRKTY
+402 GAGVRKTY
-414 DKFFGGKD
+414 DRFFGAKD
-422 EEKTPDAVEQP
+422 EKTPDAVEQP
-433 AVVPPVE
+433 EDVPPVE
-440 EVAPEE
+440 EKM
-446 PVVSAAAPEA
+446 PEA
-456 ETPVTE
+456 EPPVADAVPDTEAPVADVSEPLQSEPE
-462 PVQPPVSAESAG
+462 PVSQG
-474 MDFGAALE
+474 FDFRAALE
-482 GLNTPVEQPSK
+482 GLNSDEVTPREPSK
-493 GMDFGAALEGLK
+493 
-505 APAQGALP
+505 
-513 RVQIPGQSW
+513 
-522 VNDNAQVDR
+522 
-531 DISDRMG
+531 
-538 VTGRIEEL
+538 
-546 FAEGKT
+546 
-552 ASEVRSVL
+552 
-560 KKENLFGKV
+560 
-569 AQEDETPFVVNV
+569 
-581 RATLGIPSRMG
+581 
-592 AEGEAEFQ
+592 
-600 QWKAGRAAGKQA
+600 
-612 PEGMDFKAA
+612 GMDFKAA
-621 LAGLDSNDMEQA
+621 LDGVDFAEADERARMIDANYDEQDGSTPVEESAQIIDAPREEA
-633 AERLDISH
+633 AEA
-641 LPKEQY
+641 P
-647 TQIIEQMPEAE
+647 
-658 VRPVVDDLASFSE
+658 
-671 PVDQQQVSFE
+671 DQQQVSFE

-695 TLFEAA
+695 TLFEAT
-701 PFDSVEEKPVTA
+701 PFDAPEEKPVTA

-720 SRVDFYEGASSE
+720 SRVDFYEGAASE

-750 TASQQKM
+750 TAAQQKM

-780 QTHKDEKTGER
+780 QTHMDEKTGER
-791 LLSPEKREKLRAYE
+791 LLSPEKREMLREYE
-805 QEHGVG
+805 RKHGVG

-827 RKRNVRLKFP
+827 RKRNVRMKFP
-837 GDSEWHDVDLR
+837 GDSEWHDVDFR
-848 ALLTDVYN
+848 AMLTDIYN

-863 EQNPVPHRRVMNQLS
+863 EQDPVPHRRIMNQLS

-888 IEIDNFD
+888 IEIGNFE
-895 PETTVVWRPTKD
+895 PETTIIWRPHKD
-907 LQQLYMSGNRFE
+907 LQKVYTSGNPS
-919 GSTELTLADIAEHEK
+919 GELTLLDIEDHER

-939 NEKTAAKYRKS
+939 NEKVRSKYRKGQK
-950 ERVIMDYD
+950 VIMDFD

-990 AIRAVGGDAESK
+990 AIRSVGGEAESK
-1002 DVNGLL
+1002 DVDGLL
-1008 SEGRHALA
+1008 AEGRYALA
-1016 QAQQQNEARERRK
+1016 QAQQYNETRERRK
-1029 DEADNGE
+1029 DEAENGE

-1068 TVSTK
+1068 SVSTK
-1073 RGKKKVDSGA
+1073 RGKKKADSGA
-1083 TQPVPESDNMQ
+1083 TQPVPESDNTQ
-1094 VKFSFSNDPSANF
+1094 VKFSFASDVSANF

-1122 DVVVQEGEIK
+1122 DVIVREGSIK
-1132 RDVPGT
+1132 RAVPGT

-1146 FITLDMNRIAEM
+1146 FITLDMGRISEM

-1163 DVATTIVAHE
+1163 DVATTVVAHE

-1185 VPDAAL
+1185 VPDAVL

-1198 KDARKKAPAG
+1198 KAARKAAPAG

-1220 EWIADQFMAYVVNSN
+1220 EWIADQFMAYVINSN
-1235 KAPKTAAAKYFSKV
+1235 KAPKTATAKYFAKV
-1249 WKALSAIIDSL
+1249 WKALSAIVDTL
-1260 GRSLFG
+1260 GRALFG
-1266 KDRFSRT
+1266 RDRFSRSDVGT
-1273 DTGTEFVE
+1273 DFVE
-1281 SVFRTSMNKQGITGN
+1281 SVFRTSMNKQGITDN
-1296 KFDTFLA
+1296 RFDSMLA

-1355 AKYRRDDNL
+1355 VKYRRENNM

-1373 LDVMQADLRKISATE
+1373 LDALQADLRKISATE

-1395 AIFHKYGGVQGAKRL
+1395 ALFHKYGGVQGAKRL
-1410 MSDAVFVTKNAA
+1410 MSDAVSVTKNAA
-1422 EAVSPVWATSIRR
+1422 EAISPVWATSIRR
-1435 LKQKGHHTLAANYE
+1435 LKQKGHHALATKYE

-1463 AELDNV
+1463 AELDKV
-1469 SDADLD
+1469 SDADLH
-1475 ALRTGKKTAAVTRFL
+1475 ALSLGKKTASVTRFL
-1490 NQFYNHVKRD
+1490 DQSYSHIKRD

-1507 KISKDYVPRMFDRIA
+1507 KISKDYVPRMFDRVA
-1522 IEADKP
+1522 IEEDKAQ
-1528 KFRDYIQQEAKK
+1528 FRNYIQQEAKK
-1540 AGYPMTDKEADDIIA
+1540 AGYPMSDKEADDIIA
-1555 TIVKDD
+1555 TILKDD

-1595 PWVIQDKRMM
+1595 KWVIQDKRMM

-1621 KFGGYNTVV
+1621 HFGGYNVVV
-1630 EPGKRHISFVRH
+1630 EPGKRHISYVRH
-1642 YMKNVPF
+1642 FMKNVPF

-1669 KEQYFEKVDSASLMK
+1669 KEQYFEKADTASLMK

-1691 RGWVRVEMDAKN
+1691 RGWVTVELNDRN
-1703 EATVSIYEPS
+1703 EPTVAIYEPS
-1713 YSQNAIIRG
+1713 YMQNMIIRK
-1722 LRENGQEADVKEF
+1722 LREDNKEADVKEF

-1775 LSSFPDAVGPI
+1775 LSSFPDAVGSI
-1786 VRSRDLAGA
+1786 VRSRDFAGA

-1809 GARERR
+1809 NARERR

-1841 MPATMKKINDK
+1841 MPATLKKINDK
-1852 FFEYTGLE
+1852 FFQYTGLE
-1860 AITAFSRTMAGNVA
+1860 AITAFSRIMAGNVG
-1874 IRFVQ
+1874 IRFIQ
-1879 RHAKQALNG
+1879 RHAKQALDG
-1888 DAESVRYLAELGLT
+1888 DAESKRYLSELGLT
-1902 PDEANSL
+1902 PDEADSL
-1909 NGNAKMYSQM
+1909 NKNEKMYSQM

-1933 PEAAL
+1933 PEAQL
-1938 AEKTQK
+1938 AEKIQK

-1988 IKPVFKEAAYQFNKN
+1988 MKPVFKEAVYQFKKN
-2003 GISPQVAVPLLVF
+2003 GIGPQVAVPLVVF

-2041 LGIEQFDRPSAQRE
+2041 LGIEHFDRPSAQRE

-2061 DVLRRGG
+2061 DVIRRGG

-2073 ELAINAMEAD
+2073 ELAVNAMEAD
-2083 DRQRSALVT
+2083 DRKRSALVT

-2123 PEFKAAVYG
+2123 PEFKVAVYG
-2132 AMN
+2132 SMN

>member
-1 MALEPVD
+1 MAFEPVD
-8 FDGGKTYDGD
+8 FAGGETYDGD

-27 RLFGIDAD
+27 RLYGIDAD

-42 INQPNPSPQALK
+42 LNQPTPSPQAIK
-54 AKEYLDN
+54 AKEYLDG
-61 VMSTEQVSFDDMGA
+61 VMKNEKVSFEDMGA

-82 VRIRGADGRD
+82 VRILGEDGRD
-92 INEELVRN
+92 VNEELVRE

-107 FDGVSPYHAASVAF
+107 FDGVSPYHAAAVAF
-121 EDDVRSGRKI
+121 EDDVRAGRKI
-131 LDRAVPFNSGDYI
+131 LDRAVPFNTSDYI

-154 SGYDRG
+154 TGYSRG

-174 IGETLDVESLKQRGV
+174 IGESLGVESLQQRGL
-189 DMSSKYLEELI
+189 DMSSKYLEELV
-200 KPDEAPQVGTYKDVD
+200 KPDQAPQVGTYKDVD
-215 GVRAAA
+215 GVKSAA
-221 LYAAGL
+221 LYAASL

-233 QLMADAAT
+233 QLMADAAA
-241 FAGGAATGA
+241 FAGGAVAGA
-250 GVGGFGAVAA
+250 GVGGIGAVAA
-260 RRGIASAAA
+260 RRGVAAA
-269 KIGMNIGGRA
+269 AARIGMNIGGRA

-362 QTVLDKAAIAYKKD
+362 QTMLDKAAIAYKKD

-388 AIDSFFAGAIVGGA
+388 AIDSFFAGAIVGGSVSGA
-402 TAGTGAGVRKTY
+402 GAGVRKTY
-414 DKFFGGKD
+414 DRFFGAKD
-422 EEKTPDAVEQP
+422 EKTPDAVEQSED
-433 AVVPPVE
+433 VPPAE
-440 EVAPEE
+440 EKM
-446 PVVSAAAPEA
+446 PEA
-456 ETPVTE
+456 EPPVADAVPDTEAPAADVSEPLQPAVSSEPE
-462 PVQPPVSAESAG
+462 PVSQG
-474 MDFGAALE
+474 FDFRAALE
-482 GLNTPVEQPSK
+482 GLNSDEVTPQEPSK
-493 GMDFGAALEGLK
+493 
-505 APAQGALP
+505 
-513 RVQIPGQSW
+513 
-522 VNDNAQVDR
+522 
-531 DISDRMG
+531 
-538 VTGRIEEL
+538 
-546 FAEGKT
+546 
-552 ASEVRSVL
+552 
-560 KKENLFGKV
+560 
-569 AQEDETPFVVNV
+569 
-581 RATLGIPSRMG
+581 
-592 AEGEAEFQ
+592 
-600 QWKAGRAAGKQA
+600 
-612 PEGMDFKAA
+612 GMDFKAA
-621 LAGLDSNDMEQA
+621 LDGVDF
-633 AERLDISH
+633 
-641 LPKEQY
+641 
-647 TQIIEQMPEAE
+647 AE
-658 VRPVVDDLASFSE
+658 VDERARMIDASYDEQDSLAPVEE
-671 PVDQQQVSFE
+671 PVDQQQDYTARVADDEDELDLNAEQAAADRMYAYARFRALEEEADEAALIDAPARQRRISYE
-681 RGTAKAERGVEKAQ
+681 KGTAKAERGVEKAQ
-695 TLFEAA
+695 TLFEAT
-701 PFDSVEEKPVTA
+701 PFDAPEEKPVTA

-720 SRVDFYEGASSE
+720 SRVDFYEGTATE
-732 DGSPERAFDPT
+732 DGSPERAFDPII
-743 TDGVDSV
+743 DGVDSV
-750 TASQQKM
+750 TAAQQKM

-791 LLSPEKREKLRAYE
+791 LLSPEKREMLREYE
-805 QEHGVG
+805 RKHGVG

-827 RKRNVRLKFP
+827 RKRNVRMKFP
-837 GDSEWHDVDLR
+837 GDSEWHDVDFR
-848 ALLTDVYN
+848 ALLTDLYN

-863 EQNPVPHRRVMNQLS
+863 EQDPVPHRRIMNQLS
-878 YVIGELAEQG
+878 YVMGELAEQG

-895 PETTVVWRPTKD
+895 PESTVVWRPTKD
-907 LQQLYMSGNRFE
+907 LQDLYMSGNRFE

-939 NEKTAAKYRKS
+939 NEKVRSKYRKGQK
-950 ERVIMDYD
+950 VIMDFD

-990 AIRAVGGDAESK
+990 AIRSVGGEAESK
-1002 DVNGLL
+1002 DVDGLL
-1008 SEGRHALA
+1008 AEGRYALA
-1016 QAQQQNEARERRK
+1016 QAQQYNETRERRK
-1029 DEADNGE
+1029 DEAENGE

-1068 TVSTK
+1068 SVSTK

-1083 TQPVPESDNMQ
+1083 TQPVPESDNTQ
-1094 VKFSFSNDPSANF
+1094 VKFSFASDVSANF

-1122 DVVVQEGEIK
+1122 DVIVQEGSIK
-1132 RDVPGT
+1132 RAVPGT

-1146 FITLDMNRIAEM
+1146 FITLDMGRISEM

-1163 DVATTIVAHE
+1163 DVATTVVAHE

-1185 VPDAAL
+1185 VPDAVL

-1198 KDARKKAPAG
+1198 KAARKAAPAG

-1220 EWIADQFMAYVVNSN
+1220 EWIADQFMAYVINSN
-1235 KAPKTAAAKYFSKV
+1235 KAPKTVTAKYFAKV
-1249 WKALSAIIDSL
+1249 WKALSAIVDTL
-1260 GRSLFG
+1260 GKALFG
-1266 KDRFSRT
+1266 RDRFSRSDVGT
-1273 DTGTEFVE
+1273 DFVE
-1281 SVFRTSMNKQGITGN
+1281 SVFRTSMNKQGITDN
-1296 KFDTFLA
+1296 RFDSMLA

-1355 AKYRRDDNL
+1355 AKYRRENNT

-1373 LDVMQADLRKISATE
+1373 LDALQADLRKISATE

-1395 AIFHKYGGVQGAKRL
+1395 ALFHKYGGVQGAKRL
-1410 MSDAVFVTKNAA
+1410 MSDAVSVTKNAA
-1422 EAVSPVWATSIRR
+1422 EAISPVWATAIRR
-1435 LKQKGHHTLAANYE
+1435 LKQKGHNKLAANYE

-1463 AELDNV
+1463 AELDKV
-1469 SDADLD
+1469 SDADLH
-1475 ALRTGKKTAAVTRFL
+1475 ALSLGKKTAAVTRFL
-1490 NQFYNHVKRD
+1490 DQFYSHIKRD

-1507 KISKDYVPRMFDRIA
+1507 KISKDYVPRMFDRVA
-1522 IEADKP
+1522 IEEDKAQ
-1528 KFRDYIQQEAKK
+1528 FRNYIQQEAKK
-1540 AGYPMTDKEADDIIA
+1540 AGYPMSDKEADDIIA
-1555 TIVKDD
+1555 TILKDD

-1595 PWVIQDKRMM
+1595 KWVIQDKRMM

-1621 KFGGYNTVV
+1621 HFGGYNVVV
-1630 EPGKRHISFVRH
+1630 EPGKRHISYVRH
-1642 YMKNVPF
+1642 FMKNVPF

-1656 TGGAPGRLATSFE
+1656 SGGAPGRLATSFE
-1669 KEQYFEKVDSASLMK
+1669 KEQYFEKADTASLMK

-1691 RGWVRVEMDAKN
+1691 RGWVTVELNDKN
-1703 EATVSIYEPS
+1703 EPTVAIYEPS
-1713 YSQNAIIRG
+1713 YMQNMIIRK
-1722 LRENGQEADVKEF
+1722 LREDSKEADVKEF

-1786 VRSRDLAGA
+1786 VRSRDFAGA

-1809 GARERR
+1809 NARERR

-1841 MPATMKKINDK
+1841 MPATLKKINDK
-1852 FFEYTGLE
+1852 FFQYTGLE
-1860 AITAFSRTMAGNVA
+1860 AITAFSRIMAGNVG
-1874 IRFVQ
+1874 IRFIQ
-1879 RHAKQALNG
+1879 RHAKQALDGN
-1888 DAESVRYLAELGLT
+1888 AESKRYLAELSLT

-1909 NGNAKMYSQM
+1909 NKNEKMYSQM

-1933 PEAAL
+1933 TEAQL
-1938 AEKTQK
+1938 AEKIQK

-1988 IKPVFKEAAYQFNKN
+1988 MKPVFKEAVYQFKKN
-2003 GISPQVAVPLLVF
+2003 GISPQVAVPLVVF

-2041 LGIEQFDRPSAQRE
+2041 LGIEHFDRPSAQRE

-2061 DVLRRGG
+2061 DVIRRGG

-2073 ELAINAMEAD
+2073 ELAVNAMEAD
-2083 DRQRSALVT
+2083 DRNRSALVT

-2107 DAYKAVTRS
+2107 DAYKAVARS

-2132 AMN
+2132 SMN

>member
-1 MALEPVD
+1 MAFEPVD
-8 FDGGKTYDGD
+8 FAGGETYDGD

-27 RLFGIDAD
+27 RLYGIDAD

-42 INQPNPSPQALK
+42 MNQPTPSPQAIK
-54 AKEYLDN
+54 AKEYLDG
-61 VMSTEQVSFDDMGA
+61 VMKNERVSFEDMGA

-82 VRIRGADGRD
+82 VRIIGEDGRD
-92 INEELVRN
+92 VNEELVRQ

-107 FDGVSPYHAASVAF
+107 FDGVSPYHAAAVAF
-121 EDDVRSGRKI
+121 EDDVRAGRKI
-131 LDRAVPFNSGDYI
+131 LDRAVPFNTSDYI

-154 SGYDRG
+154 TGYSRG

-174 IGETLDVESLKQRGV
+174 IGESLGVESLQQRGL
-189 DMSSKYLEELI
+189 DMSSKYLEELV
-200 KPDEAPQVGTYKDVD
+200 KPDQAPQVGTYKDVD
-215 GVRAAA
+215 GVRSAA

-233 QLMADAAT
+233 QLMADAAA

-250 GVGGFGAVAA
+250 GVGGIGAVAA
-260 RRGIASAAA
+260 RRGVAAA
-269 KIGMNIGGRA
+269 AARIGMNIGGRA

-295 EQESEGVDDNPLAYA
+295 EQESEGVEDNPLAYA

-362 QTVLDKAAIAYKKD
+362 QTMLDKAAIAYKKD

-388 AIDSFFAGAIVGGA
+388 AIDSFFAGAIVGGTVSGA
-402 TAGTGAGVRKTY
+402 GAGVRKTY
-414 DKFFGGKD
+414 DRFFGAKED
-422 EEKTPDAVEQP
+422 EKALDVDDQSSEIPATEEAVRQEQPPVVDAVPETLVAEAPVEQP
-433 AVVPPVE
+433 VSAPVFAE
-440 EVAPEE
+440 PE
-446 PVVSAAAPEA
+446 PVS
-456 ETPVTE
+456 
-462 PVQPPVSAESAG
+462 QG
-474 MDFGAALE
+474 IDFKAALE
-482 GLNTPVEQPSK
+482 GLNDPIEQPS
-493 GMDFGAALEGLK
+493 
-505 APAQGALP
+505 
-513 RVQIPGQSW
+513 S
-522 VNDNAQVDR
+522 
-531 DISDRMG
+531 
-538 VTGRIEEL
+538 
-546 FAEGKT
+546 
-552 ASEVRSVL
+552 
-560 KKENLFGKV
+560 
-569 AQEDETPFVVNV
+569 
-581 RATLGIPSRMG
+581 
-592 AEGEAEFQ
+592 
-600 QWKAGRAAGKQA
+600 
-612 PEGMDFKAA
+612 GMDFKAA
-621 LAGLDSNDMEQA
+621 LDDLHTPVSAEEAIPADMPLGGAEQA
-633 AERLDISH
+633 EFLREPARVEA
-641 LPKEQY
+641 PVAQ
-647 TQIIEQMPEAE
+647 PEEA
-658 VRPVVDDLASFSE
+658 
-671 PVDQQQVSFE
+671 PVDQQQISFE
-681 RGTAKAERGVEKAQ
+681 RGTQKAERGVEKAQ
-695 TLFEAA
+695 TLFDAM
-701 PFDSVEEKPVTA
+701 PFDSVEEKPLTA
-713 SAASDTS
+713 NASSDTS
-720 SRVDFYEGASSE
+720 SRVDFYEGAASE
-732 DGSPERAFDPT
+732 DGSSERAFDPT

-791 LLSPEKREKLRAYE
+791 LLSPEKREMLREYE
-805 QEHGVG
+805 RKHGVG

-818 DFIASPAYQ
+818 DFVASPAYQ
-827 RKRNVRLKFP
+827 RKRNVRMKFP
-837 GDSEWHDVDLR
+837 GDSEWHDVDFR
-848 ALLTDVYN
+848 ALLTDLYN

-863 EQNPVPHRRVMNQLS
+863 EQYPVPHRRIMNQLS
-878 YVIGELAEQG
+878 YVMGELAEQG

-907 LQQLYMSGNRFE
+907 LQDLYMSGNRFE

-939 NEKTAAKYRKS
+939 NEKVRSKYRKGQK
-950 ERVIMDYD
+950 VIMDYD
-958 DDFADKIDELNF
+958 EDFADKIDELVF
-970 ALKDAEQNKKDPDVP
+970 ALKDAEDNKKDPDVP

-1002 DVNGLL
+1002 DVDGLL
-1008 SEGRHALA
+1008 AEGRYALK
-1016 QAQQQNEARERRK
+1016 QAQQYNESRERRK
-1029 DEADNGE
+1029 EEAENGE

-1068 TVSTK
+1068 SVPTK
-1073 RGKKKVDSGA
+1073 RGKKKPDSGA
-1083 TQPVPESDNMQ
+1083 TQPVPESDNTQ
-1094 VKFSFSNDPSANF
+1094 VKFSFASDVSANF

-1122 DVVVQEGEIK
+1122 DVVVQEGNIK
-1132 RDVPGT
+1132 RAVPGT
-1138 VDFKEGKV
+1138 VEFKEGKV
-1146 FITLDMNRIAEM
+1146 FITLDMGRISAM

-1163 DVATTIVAHE
+1163 DVATTVVAHE

-1185 VPDAAL
+1185 VPDAVL

-1198 KDARKKAPAG
+1198 KAARKSVPAG

-1235 KAPKTAAAKYFSKV
+1235 KAPKTATAKYFAKV
-1249 WKALSAIIDSL
+1249 WKALSTIIDTL
-1260 GRSLFG
+1260 GKALFG
-1266 KDRFSRT
+1266 RERFSRT
-1273 DTGTEFVE
+1273 DVGTDFVE
-1281 SVFRTSMNKQGITGN
+1281 SVFRTSMNKQGITDN
-1296 KFDTFLA
+1296 RFDTILA

-1355 AKYRRDDNL
+1355 AKYRRENNL

-1373 LDVMQADLRKISATE
+1373 LDVLQADLRKISATE

-1395 AIFHKYGGVQGAKRL
+1395 ALFHKYGGVQGAKRL
-1410 MSDAVFVTKNAA
+1410 MSDAVSVTKNAA
-1422 EAVSPVWATSIRR
+1422 EAISPVWATSIRR
-1435 LKQKGHHTLAANYE
+1435 LKQKGHHALATKYE

-1463 AELDNV
+1463 AELDKV
-1469 SDADLD
+1469 SDADLH
-1475 ALRTGKKTAAVTRFL
+1475 ALSLGKKTTSVTRFL
-1490 NQFYNHVKRD
+1490 DQFYGHIKRD

-1507 KISKDYVPRMFDRIA
+1507 KISKDYVPRMFDRVA
-1522 IEADKP
+1522 IEENKAQ
-1528 KFRDYIQQEAKK
+1528 FRNYIQQEAKK
-1540 AGYPMTDKEADDIIA
+1540 AGYPMSDKEADDIIA
-1555 TIVKDD
+1555 TILKDD

-1595 PWVIQDKRMM
+1595 KWVIQDKRMM

-1621 KFGGYNTVV
+1621 HFGGYNVVV
-1630 EPGKRHISFVRH
+1630 EPGKRHISYVRH
-1642 YMKNVPF
+1642 FMKNVPF

-1656 TGGAPGRLATSFE
+1656 AGGAPGRLATSFE
-1669 KEQYFEKVDSASLMK
+1669 KEQYFEKADAASLMK

-1691 RGWVRVEMDAKN
+1691 RGWVTVELNDKN
-1703 EATVSIYEPS
+1703 EPTVAIYEPS
-1713 YSQNAIIRG
+1713 FMQNEIIRK
-1722 LRENGQEADVKEF
+1722 LRLDSKEAEVKEF
-1735 MRVTDALSGR
+1735 MRITDALSGR
-1745 LGQDSMSPTARK
+1745 LGQDAMSPTARK

-1786 VRSRDLAGA
+1786 VRSRDFAGA

-1809 GARERR
+1809 NARERR

-1841 MPATMKKINDK
+1841 MPATLKKINDK
-1852 FFEYTGLE
+1852 FFQYTGLE
-1860 AITAFSRTMAGNVA
+1860 AITAFSRIMAGNVG
-1874 IRFVQ
+1874 IRFIQ
-1879 RHAKQALNG
+1879 RHAKQAIGG

-1909 NGNAKMYSQM
+1909 NKNEKMYSQM
-1919 LADGTAFDSHGNLT
+1919 LADGTAFGSHGNLT
-1933 PEAAL
+1933 PEAQL
-1938 AEKTQK
+1938 AEKIQK

-1988 IKPVFKEAAYQFNKN
+1988 MKPVFKEAVYQFKKH
-2003 GISPQVAVPLLVF
+2003 GIGPQVAVPLIVF

-2041 LGIEQFDRPSAQRE
+2041 LGVEHFDRPSAQRE

-2061 DVLRRGG
+2061 DVIRRGG

-2073 ELAINAMEAD
+2073 ELAVNAMEAD
-2083 DRQRSALVT
+2083 DRKRSALVT

-2107 DAYKAVTRS
+2107 DAYKAAARS

-2123 PEFKAAVYG
+2123 PEFKALVHG
-2132 AMN
+2132 EMK